1 MNEVRMKKRILSAVL
16 AFLMTVSLV
25 PVSAFASTA
34 TYADA
39 FTVCVTGG
47 DEDAKLDGASVDYTI
62 EVDGTEG
69 AKNTVTTTDGEV
81 VIQEMTDY
89 AQDIADGK
97 AVTLAYTVSAEGYD
111 TVSDRAAVTDVTGN
125 VDVKLTVKTPDT
137 VNVTVT
143 KTGNGLVRIN
153 DQETETSTVEKGGDV
168 KLELIP
174 AKGAYI
180 QELTVKGEPRTVK
193 KGETF
198 QETLTADEDI
208 TVSVTFVQ
216 EYTVTVTADKGGN
229 VLLDGE
235 AVTEKTYKEGTE
247 VELSVAADDDYQIES
262 IAIDGTQEDIADT
275 ASFTKKLTV
284 DKDTTIA
291 VKFIRVY
298 TVTVTYDSQ
307 HGTVETDPAAQ
318 GGEVEAVL
326 VKQGGTLTIK
336 ATPKENYRVSA
347 VEIDGKAESF
357 DDNRYVKD
365 TPFTRDIKNIT
376 APHTI
381 KITFAPTLQTIT
393 VISGKHGKVEDHL
406 GKVSYKVNYNRSV
419 DLTITPDDGYII
431 DTITV
436 DEADVKANVRRTAE
450 KSYKLP
456 LTKVPRDTEVAVTF
470 TKCPQIGTNDLT
482 ALEGITWN
490 SGDAIRRDGATFVF
504 ANNAAVRF
512 SAAADETGSETGIK
526 GIQLIF
532 ADGTTSGGYDAET
545 ASFTQP
551 ADIRETKTIQAIR
564 VFYGETEIRVAQ
576 LAEKKLEGLKIV
588 VDKKAP
594 KLGLALEAANTNGY
608 YNKSFTATVK
618 SIIDRD
624 DYSGIQSVEYWVV
637 KDRTETE
644 QGTETQR
651 EMLYT
656 YTEGGDILQ
665 KLKELSFTVDAGK
678 NNSDNVVIYVQVTDR
693 AGNVSKPEE
702 KAVKI
707 NSTPP
712 TIEIKFG
719 DEKPVNVVE
728 ENGTKRG
735 YYDAVRTATVTITDR
750 ASTQALDAVKFDI
763 KAKNAAGN
771 DVRNTVTISDWRNA
785 VDPET
790 KLPDPGK
797 VSCDVIFSGDANY
810 IWSGDANYIWSI
822 SYTNRAGL
830 SAKDGLSALADK
842 DQTKSVNATT
852 IGETPYCFTVDTK
865 DPTGTITANTY
876 VVGGKNPTSSPVWTA
891 LIGSENLT
899 FGVWANDKI
908 VITHNEGDETSPIKS
923 KEYFVQKFGTD
934 DTKKAPLTVK
944 ELEQMKWTD
953 VSETTEFTPNQQLV
967 VYLKITDMA
976 GHVTYLSTNGLVV
989 DNERPHEEF
998 TAPKIESGLTN
1009 NKIYN
1014 GDVPVVVSAND
1025 PAENGV
1031 YSGLKQVTYTV
1042 YNGTV
1047 YNEKDVTQQGVLYS
1061 WDGKAPPCQSK
1072 EKMGFTVDA
1081 EKNNS
1086 NDVHIL
1092 LTAEDNAGNVTSM
1105 EYSIKIDITKPIIDI
1120 EYDKNAADSGTFFRE
1135 SRRANVTVKERN
1147 FDDSLVNITLRA
1159 TNDGADIALP
1169 TVSGWTSSGDLH
1181 TATIEYTAEGDYTFD
1196 IDVTDKA
1203 GNPNEPVHYA
1213 DGTVAPTAF
1222 TIDKT
1227 RPTIS
1232 VTYDNNSALNGNYY
1246 NANRTATVVVT
1257 EHNFDASRVNITL
1270 RATDDGADIALP
1282 TVSGWTSSGDRHTA
1296 TIAYQRDG
1304 LYTFDID
1311 VTDKAGNTSADF
1323 TEQTFYVD
1331 TTAPTLE
1338 ITGVA
1343 DRSANNGDII
1353 PVVSYSDTNYDD
1365 AQVSITLTGAMR
1377 KGVALD
1383 GSYADQHNG
1392 KVFTFK
1398 NFAKEK
1404 EVDDIYTL
1412 AATLTDK
1419 AGNTTEKTI
1428 LFSVNRFGSTYAL
1441 SAATEQLNGSYVQTP
1456 QDVVVTETNPDALQN
1471 IRITLFKNNQ
1481 TIILQEGT
1489 DYRIEV
1495 RGGNG
1500 QWYEY
1505 IYTVLAKNF
1514 ADDGVYRLTFYSEDA
1529 AGNIAENTLDTKKQ
1543 EIGFG
1548 VDKTKPNMVVTNLES
1563 DTTYPLENLTVSLSA
1578 GDNLLLQ
1585 SVVVY
1590 LDDYSKAYK
1599 TWTAEEIAAIV
1610 ADQGEFT
1617 FDIPGDS
1624 TGAHQVKIV
1633 CTDAAGNEQTEEITN
1648 FYVTTNLFVRYYNN
1662 KPLFFGSIAAVVVI
1676 AGVVIALAAGKK
1688 KKNDKEK

>member
-16 AFLMTVSLV
+16 AFLMAVSLV

-34 TYADA
+34 THADA

-62 EVDGTEG
+62 EVDGTKG
-69 AKNTVTTTDGEV
+69 AKNTVTTTDGEA

-216 EYTVTVTADKGGN
+216 EYTVTVTADKGGK

-307 HGTVETDPAAQ
+307 LGTVETDPAAQ

-326 VKQGGTLTIK
+326 VKQGSTLTIK
-336 ATPKENYRVSA
+336 ATPKENYRVSE

-381 KITFAPTLQTIT
+381 KITFAPTRQTIT
-393 VISGKHGKVEDHL
+393 VISGKHGKVEYHPE
-406 GKVSYKVNYNRSV
+406 KVSYNDSV
-419 DLTITPDDGYII
+419 DFTITPDDGYII

-450 KSYKLP
+450 KSYQLP
-456 LTKVPRDTEVAVTF
+456 LTGVQRDTEVTVTF
-470 TKCPQIGTNDLT
+470 TECPQIGTKDLT
-482 ALEGITWN
+482 ALGGITWN
-490 SGDAIRRDGATFVF
+490 SGNAIRRDGATFVF
-504 ANNAAVRF
+504 AKDAKVRF
-512 SAAADETGSETGIK
+512 SAAAGETGSETGIK

-532 ADGTTSGGYDAET
+532 ADGTTSGGYDAKT

-551 ADIRETKTIQAIR
+551 AAIQETKTIQAIR

-576 LAEKKLEGLKIV
+576 LADPAEKPEGLKIV
-588 VDKKAP
+588 VDTTDP

-608 YNKSFTATVK
+608 YNKSFTVK
-618 SIIDRD
+618 VNGINDPD

-644 QGTETQR
+644 QGTVTQR

-665 KLKELSFTVDAGK
+665 ELKELSFTVDAGK

-693 AGNVSKPEE
+693 AGNVYTMPQ
-702 KAVKI
+702 AVKI
-707 NSTPP
+707 NSTSP
-712 TIEIKFG
+712 TIEIEFG
-719 DEKPVNVVE
+719 KEKPVKEKPVNVVK
-728 ENGTKRG
+728 ENGTERG
-735 YYDAVRTATVTITDR
+735 YYDAARTATVTITDR

-763 KAKNAAGN
+763 KDTVGN
-771 DVRNTVTISDWRNA
+771 DVRSKVKITDWSNA

-790 KLPDPGK
+790 NLVDPDK
-797 VSCDVIFSGDANY
+797 VSCDVTF
-810 IWSGDANYIWSI
+810 SGDANYIWSI
-822 SYTNRAGL
+822 SYTNKA
-830 SAKDGLSALADK
+830 GLSALADK

-865 DPTGTITANTY
+865 APTGTITANTY
-876 VVGGKNPTSSPVWTA
+876 VVGGKDPTSSPVWEA

-923 KEYFVQKFGTD
+923 TEYFVQKFGTD
-934 DTKKAPLTVK
+934 DTKKAPLTAK
-944 ELEQMKWTD
+944 ELAQQKWTD
-953 VSETTEFTPNQQLV
+953 IGKTTEFTPNQQLV

-998 TAPKIESGLTN
+998 TAPEIVRVSGLTN

-1014 GDVPVVVSAND
+1014 GDVSVKVSAND
-1025 PAENGV
+1025 PVENGV

-1042 YNGTV
+1042 YNMGTQ
-1047 YNEKDVTQQGVLYS
+1047 TQHDTLYR
-1061 WDGKAPPCQSK
+1061 WNGKEAPCKSK
-1072 EKMGFTVDA
+1072 EGMGFTVDA

-1086 NDVHIL
+1086 NDVRIL

-1105 EYSIKIDITKPIIDI
+1105 EYFIKIDVTKPIINI

-1169 TVSGWTSSGDLH
+1169 TVSKWTSSGDLH
-1181 TATIEYTAEGDYTFD
+1181 TATIEYTAEGDYTFA
-1196 IDVTDKA
+1196 IACTDQA

-1338 ITGVA
+1338 ITGIA
-1343 DRSANNGDII
+1343 DHSANSGDII

-1365 AQVSITLTGAMR
+1365 AQVNITLTGAMR

-1529 AGNIAENTLDTKKQ
+1529 AGNVAENTLDTKKQ

>member
-34 TYADA
+34 THADA
-39 FTVCVTGG
+39 FTICVTGG

-69 AKNTVTTTDGEV
+69 ARNTVTTTDGEA

-111 TVSDRAAVTDVTGN
+111 TVFDRVAVTDVTGN

-336 ATPKENYRVSA
+336 ATPNENYRVSE

-393 VISGKHGKVEDHL
+393 VISGEQGEVKVE
-406 GKVSYKVNYNRSV
+406 GPEKVNYNGSV
-419 DLTITPDDGYII
+419 DLTITPKDGYII

-436 DEADVKANVRRTAE
+436 DEADVKANVRRAAE
-450 KSYKLP
+450 KSYKL
-456 LTKVPRDTEVAVTF
+456 LLTEVQRDTKVTVTF
-470 TKCPQIGTNDLT
+470 TACPQINTSDLT
-482 ALEGITWN
+482 ALDGITWN
-490 SGDAIRRDGATFVF
+490 SDNAVRRDGATFVF
-504 ANNAAVRF
+504 ANNAAVQF

-551 ADIRETKTIQAIR
+551 AAIQETKTIQAIR

-576 LAEKKLEGLKIV
+576 LADKKLEGLKIV

-594 KLGLALEAANTNGY
+594 TPELALEAANTNGY

-618 SIIDRD
+618 SIIDPD

-644 QGTETQR
+644 QGTVTQR
-651 EMLYT
+651 ETLYT

-665 KLKELSFTVDAGK
+665 KLGDCTFTVDAGK

-693 AGNVSKPEE
+693 AGNASTPE
-702 KAVKI
+702 KAAVKI
-707 NSTPP
+707 NSTSP
-712 TIEIKFG
+712 TIEIEFG
-719 DEKPVNVVE
+719 KEKPVKEKPVNVVK
-728 ENGTKRG
+728 ENGTERG
-735 YYDAVRTATVTITDR
+735 YYKAARTATVTITDR
-750 ASTQALDAVKFDI
+750 ASTLDLDAVKFDI
-763 KAKNAAGN
+763 KAKNAAGE
-771 DVRNTVTISDWRNA
+771 DVSGTATISDWGKA
-785 VDPET
+785 D
-790 KLPDPGK
+790 KGK
-797 VSCDVIFSGDANY
+797 VSCDMTF
-810 IWSGDANYIWSI
+810 SGDANYIWSI
-822 SYTNRAGL
+822 SYTNKAGL
-830 SAKDGLSALADK
+830 SAIADK
-842 DQTKSVNATT
+842 DQKKSVNAVTY
-852 IGETPYCFTVDTK
+852 GETPYCFTVDK
-865 DPTGTITANTY
+865 NAPTGTITANTY
-876 VVGGKNPTSSPVWTA
+876 VVGGKDPTSSPVWTA

-923 KEYFVQKFGTD
+923 TEYFVQKFQTD
-934 DTKKAPLTVK
+934 GEGKKALTVK
-944 ELEQMKWTD
+944 ELAQQKWTAIGK
-953 VSETTEFTPNQQLV
+953 TTEFTPNQQLV

-976 GHVTYLSTNGLVV
+976 GNVTYLSTNGLVV
-989 DNERPHEEF
+989 DNKNPHEEF
-998 TAPKIESGLTN
+998 TAPEIVKESGLTN

-1025 PAENGV
+1025 PVENGV

-1047 YNEKDVTQQGVLYS
+1047 YNEEDVTQRGVLYS
-1061 WDGKAPPCQSK
+1061 WDGKVPPCQSK
-1072 EKMGFTVDA
+1072 EKMRFTVDA
-1081 EKNNS
+1081 KKNNS

-1105 EYSIKIDITKPIIDI
+1105 EYSIKIDITKPIINI

-1428 LFSVNRFGSTYAL
+1428 LFSINRFGSTYAL

-1599 TWTAEEIAAIV
+1599 AWTAEEIAAIV

>member
-34 TYADA
+34 THADA
-39 FTVCVTGG
+39 FTICVTGG

-111 TVSDRAAVTDVTGN
+111 TVSDRVAVTDVTGN

-307 HGTVETDPAAQ
+307 LGTVETNPAAQ

-336 ATPKENYRVSA
+336 ATPDENYRVSE
-347 VEIDGKAESF
+347 VEIDGKTESF

-393 VISGKHGKVEDHL
+393 VISGENGKVEYHPE
-406 GKVSYKVNYNRSV
+406 KVSYNDSV
-419 DLTITPDDGYII
+419 DFTITPEDGYII

-436 DEADVKANVRRTAE
+436 DGADVKANVKRATE
-450 KSYKLP
+450 KSYQL
-456 LTKVPRDTEVAVTF
+456 LLTEVQRDTKVTVTF
-470 TKCPQIGTNDLT
+470 TACPQIGTNDLT
-482 ALEGITWN
+482 ALGGITWN
-490 SGDAIRRDGATFVF
+490 SGNAIRRDGATFVF

-551 ADIRETKTIQAIR
+551 ADIQETKTIQAIR

-576 LAEKKLEGLKIV
+576 LADKKLEGLKIV
-588 VDKKAP
+588 VDTTDPA
-594 KLGLALEAANTNGY
+594 LELALEAANTNGY
-608 YNKSFTATVK
+608 YNKSFTATVNG
-618 SIIDRD
+618 IIDPD

-637 KDRTETE
+637 KDRTETK

-656 YTEGGDILQ
+656 YTKGGDILQ
-665 KLKELSFTVDAGK
+665 KLDGLSFTVDAGK

-693 AGNVSKPEE
+693 AGNVYTTE

-735 YYDAVRTATVTITDR
+735 YYDTVRTATVTITDR

-771 DVRNTVTISDWRNA
+771 DVSNTVTIGDWRNP

-790 KLPDPGK
+790 NLPDPDK
-797 VSCDVIFSGDANY
+797 VSCDVIFSGDADY

-822 SYTNRAGL
+822 SYTNRA
-830 SAKDGLSALADK
+830 GLSALADK

-865 DPTGTITANTY
+865 APTGTITANTY
-876 VVGGKNPTSSPVWTA
+876 VVGGKDPTSSPVWEA
-891 LIGSENLT
+891 LIDSKNLT

-934 DTKKAPLTVK
+934 DTKKAPLTAK
-944 ELEQMKWTD
+944 ELDELAQQKWTD
-953 VSETTEFTPNQQLV
+953 IGETTEFTPNQQLV

-998 TAPKIESGLTN
+998 TAPELVVESGLTN

-1014 GDVPVVVSAND
+1014 GDVPVEVSAND
-1025 PAENGV
+1025 PAENDV

-1061 WDGKAPPCQSK
+1061 WDGKEPPCQFK

-1081 EKNNS
+1081 KKNNS

-1105 EYSIKIDITKPIIDI
+1105 EYSIKIDITKPIINI
-1120 EYDKNAADSGTFFRE
+1120 EYDKNAADSGIFFRE

-1428 LFSVNRFGSTYAL
+1428 LFSANRFGSTYAL

-1610 ADQGEFT
+1610 ADRGEFT

>member
-62 EVDGTEG
+62 EVDGTKG
-69 AKNTVTTTDGEV
+69 AKNTVTTTDGEA
-81 VIQEMTDY
+81 VIQEMADY

-208 TVSVTFVQ
+208 TVSVTFAQ
-216 EYTVTVTADKGGN
+216 EYTVTVTADKGGK

-307 HGTVETDPAAQ
+307 LGTVETDPAAQ

-326 VKQGGTLTIK
+326 VKQGSTLTIK
-336 ATPKENYRVSA
+336 ATPKENYRVSE
-347 VEIDGKAESF
+347 VEIDGKAERF

-393 VISGKHGKVEDHL
+393 VISGKQGKVEYHPE
-406 GKVSYKVNYNRSV
+406 KVSYNDSV
-419 DLTITPDDGYII
+419 DFTITPEDGYII

-436 DEADVKANVRRTAE
+436 DEADVKANVKRATE
-450 KSYKLP
+450 KSYKLS
-456 LTKVPRDTEVAVTF
+456 LTKVQRDTEVAVTF
-470 TKCPQIGTNDLT
+470 TECPQINTKNLT

-490 SGDAIRRDGATFVF
+490 SDNAIRRDGATFVF
-504 ANNAAVRF
+504 ANDAKVQF

-532 ADGTTSGGYDAET
+532 ADGTTSGGYDAKT

-576 LAEKKLEGLKIV
+576 LADKKLEGLKIV
-588 VDKKAP
+588 VDKTDPTLK
-594 KLGLALEAANTNGY
+594 LALEAANTNGY
-608 YNKSFTATVK
+608 YNKSFTATVQ
-618 SIIDRD
+618 SIIDPD

-665 KLKELSFTVDAGK
+665 ELGDCTFTVDAGK

-707 NSTPP
+707 NSTSP

-719 DEKPVNVVE
+719 EEPVNVVK
-728 ENGTKRG
+728 ENGTERG
-735 YYDAVRTATVTITDR
+735 YYKAARKATVTITDR
-750 ASTQALDAVKFDI
+750 ASTLDLDAVKFDI
-763 KAKNAAGN
+763 KDTAGK
-771 DVRNTVTISDWRNA
+771 DVSDTATISVWGKA
-785 VDPET
+785 V
-790 KLPDPGK
+790 PGK
-797 VSCDVIFSGDANY
+797 VSCNVTF
-810 IWSGDANYIWSI
+810 SGDANYIWSI

-830 SAKDGLSALADK
+830 SALADK
-842 DQTKSVNATT
+842 DQTKSVNAETY
-852 IGETPYCFTVDTK
+852 GKTPYCFTVDK
-865 DPTGTITANTY
+865 KAPTGTITANTY
-876 VVGGKNPTSSPVWTA
+876 VVGVKDPTSSPAWEA
-891 LIGSENLT
+891 LIDSENLT

-908 VITHNEGDETSPIKS
+908 VITPSGWDETSPIKS

-934 DTKKAPLTVK
+934 DTKKAPLTAK
-944 ELEQMKWTD
+944 ELAQQKWTD
-953 VSETTEFTPNQQLV
+953 IGETTEFTPNQQLV

-976 GHVTYLSTNGLVV
+976 GNVTYLSTNGLVV

-998 TAPKIESGLTN
+998 TAPEIVRVSGLTN

-1014 GDVPVVVSAND
+1014 GDVSVEVSAND
-1025 PAENGV
+1025 PVVNGV

-1042 YNGTV
+1042 YNMGTQ
-1047 YNEKDVTQQGVLYS
+1047 TQHNTLYS
-1061 WDGKAPPCQSK
+1061 WNGKEAPCKSK
-1072 EKMGFTVDA
+1072 EGMGFTVDA

-1086 NDVHIL
+1086 NDVRIL

-1135 SRRANVTVKERN
+1135 SRRATVTVKERN

-1169 TVSGWTSSGDLH
+1169 TVSKWTSSGDLH
-1181 TATIEYTAEGDYTFD
+1181 TATIEYTAEGDYTFA
-1196 IDVTDKA
+1196 IACTDQA

-1563 DTTYPLENLTVSLSA
+1563 GTTYPLENLTVSLSA

-1599 TWTAEEIAAIV
+1599 TWTAEEVAAIV
-1610 ADQGEFT
+1610 ANQGEFT

>member
-16 AFLMTVSLV
+16 AFLMAVSLV

-34 TYADA
+34 THADA

-62 EVDGTEG
+62 EVDGTKG
-69 AKNTVTTTDGEV
+69 AKNTVTTTDGEA
-81 VIQEMTDY
+81 VIQEMADY

-208 TVSVTFVQ
+208 TVSVTFAQ
-216 EYTVTVTADKGGN
+216 EYAVAVTADKGGK

-262 IAIDGTQEDIADT
+262 IAIDGTQEDITDT

-326 VKQGGTLTIK
+326 VKQGSTLTIK
-336 ATPKENYRVSA
+336 ATPKENYRVSE

-381 KITFAPTLQTIT
+381 KITFAYTQQTIT
-393 VISGKHGKVEDHL
+393 VISGKHGMVKDP
-406 GKVSYKVNYNRSV
+406 GKVSYNDSV
-419 DLTITPDDGYII
+419 DLIITPDDGYII

-436 DEADVKANVRRTAE
+436 DEADVKANVKRATE
-450 KSYKLP
+450 KSYKLS
-456 LTKVPRDTEVAVTF
+456 LTEVQRDTKVTVTF
-470 TKCPQIGTNDLT
+470 TECPQIGTTDLT
-482 ALEGITWN
+482 ALKGITWN
-490 SGDAIRRDGATFVF
+490 SGNAIRRDGATFVF
-504 ANNAAVRF
+504 ANDAKVQF

-532 ADGTTSGGYDAET
+532 ADGTTSGGYDAKT

-551 ADIRETKTIQAIR
+551 AAIRETKTIQAIR

-576 LAEKKLEGLKIV
+576 LADPEEKLEGLKIV

-594 KLGLALEAANTNGY
+594 TPELALEAANTNGY

-618 SIIDRD
+618 SIIDPD
-624 DYSGIQSVEYWVV
+624 DYSGIRSVEYWVV

-644 QGTETQR
+644 QGTVTQR

-665 KLKELSFTVDAGK
+665 ELGDCTFTVDAGK

-693 AGNVSKPEE
+693 AGNVYTMPQ
-702 KAVKI
+702 AVKV

-719 DEKPVNVVE
+719 KEGEEGEKKPVNVVK
-728 ENGTKRG
+728 ENGTERG
-735 YYDAVRTATVTITDR
+735 YYDDARTATVTITDR
-750 ASTQALDAVKFDI
+750 ASTRDLDAVKFDI
-763 KAKNAAGN
+763 KAKDAAGN
-771 DVRNTVTISDWRNA
+771 DVSNTVTISDW
-785 VDPET
+785 VKGDTGEP
-790 KLPDPGK
+790 
-797 VSCDVIFSGDANY
+797 SCDVTF
-810 IWSGDANYIWSI
+810 SGDANYIWSI

-830 SAKDGLSALADK
+830 SAKAGLSALADK
-842 DQTKSVNATT
+842 DQTKSVNAVTY
-852 IGETPYCFTVDTK
+852 GETPYCFTVDK
-865 DPTGTITANTY
+865 NAPTGTITANTY
-876 VVGGKNPTSSPVWTA
+876 VVGVKDPTSSPVWEA
-891 LIGSENLT
+891 LIDSKNLT

-923 KEYFVQKFGTD
+923 KEYFVQKFRTDETD
-934 DTKKAPLTVK
+934 DTKKAPLTAK
-944 ELEQMKWTD
+944 ELAQQKWTD
-953 VSETTEFTPNQQLV
+953 IGKTTEFTPNQQLV

-998 TAPKIESGLTN
+998 TAPEIVRVSGLTN

-1014 GDVPVVVSAND
+1014 GDVSVEVSAND
-1025 PAENGV
+1025 PVVNGV

-1042 YNGTV
+1042 YNG
-1047 YNEKDVTQQGVLYS
+1047 EDVTQHNKLYS
-1061 WDGKAPPCQSK
+1061 WNGKEAPCQSK

-1081 EKNNS
+1081 KKNNS
-1086 NDVHIL
+1086 NDVRIL

-1105 EYSIKIDITKPIIDI
+1105 EYSIKIDITKPIINI
-1120 EYDKNAADSGTFFRE
+1120 KYDNNAADSGTFFRE
-1135 SRRANVTVKERN
+1135 SRRAIVTVTERN
-1147 FDDSLVNITLRA
+1147 LDTAAVQVSIKNT
-1159 TNDGADIALP
+1159 DGTIP
-1169 TVSGWTSSGDLH
+1169 TISKWSKTDGNGNMDNTQWE
-1181 TATIEYTAEGDYTFD
+1181 ATIEYTAEGDYTFA
-1196 IDVTDKA
+1196 IACTDQA

-1257 EHNFDASRVNITL
+1257 EHNFDASRVNINL

-1296 TIAYQRDG
+1296 TIAYRRDG

-1338 ITGVA
+1338 ITGIA
-1343 DRSANNGDII
+1343 DHSANSGDII

-1365 AQVSITLTGAMR
+1365 AQVNITLTGAMR

-1428 LFSVNRFGSTYAL
+1428 LFSANRFGSTYAL

-1599 TWTAEEIAAIV
+1599 TWTAEEVAAIV
-1610 ADQGEFT
+1610 ANQGEFT

>member
-16 AFLMTVSLV
+16 AFLMAVSLV

-34 TYADA
+34 THADA
-39 FTVCVTGG
+39 FTICVTGG

-62 EVDGTEG
+62 EVDGTGG
-69 AKNTVTTTDGEV
+69 AKNTVTTTDGEA

-208 TVSVTFVQ
+208 TVSVTFAQ
-216 EYTVTVTADKGGN
+216 EYTVTVTADKGGK

-235 AVTEKTYKEGTE
+235 AVTEKTCKEGTE

-307 HGTVETDPAAQ
+307 LGTVETDPAAQ

-326 VKQGGTLTIK
+326 VKQGSTLTIK
-336 ATPKENYRVSA
+336 ATPNENFRVSE

-393 VISGKHGKVEDHL
+393 VISGEHGKVKDP
-406 GKVSYKVNYNRSV
+406 GKVSYNDSV

-450 KSYKLP
+450 KSYQLH
-456 LTKVPRDTEVAVTF
+456 LTEVQRDTKVTVTF
-470 TKCPQIGTNDLT
+470 TECPQIGTKDLT

-504 ANNAAVRF
+504 AKNAAVQF

-551 ADIRETKTIQAIR
+551 AAIQETKTIQAIR

-588 VDKKAP
+588 VDTAAP
-594 KLGLALEAANTNGY
+594 KLGLALEAAHANDY
-608 YNKSFTATVK
+608 YNKDFTVK
-618 SIIDRD
+618 VNGINDPD
-624 DYSGIQSVEYWVV
+624 DYSGIQSVEYWVI

-651 EMLYT
+651 ETLYT

-665 KLKELSFTVDAGK
+665 ELKELSFTVDAGK

-693 AGNVSKPEE
+693 AGNTSTPE
-702 KAVKI
+702 KAAVKI
-707 NSTPP
+707 NSTSP
-712 TIEIKFG
+712 TIKIEFG
-719 DEKPVNVVE
+719 KKEMPVNVVK
-728 ENGTKRG
+728 ENGTERG
-735 YYDAVRTATVTITDR
+735 YYDAARKATVTITDR
-750 ASTQALDAVKFDI
+750 ASTLDLDAVKFDI

-771 DVRNTVTISDWRNA
+771 DVSDTVTISDW
-785 VDPET
+785 VKGDTGEP
-790 KLPDPGK
+790 
-797 VSCDVIFSGDANY
+797 SCDVTF
-810 IWSGDANYIWSI
+810 SGDANYIWSI
-822 SYTNRAGL
+822 SYTNKA
-830 SAKDGLSALADK
+830 GLSALADK

-865 DPTGTITANTY
+865 APTGTITANTY
-876 VVGGKNPTSSPVWTA
+876 VVGGKDPTSSPVWKA

-934 DTKKAPLTVK
+934 DKKKAPLTVD
-944 ELEQMKWTD
+944 ELDELAQQKWTD
-953 VSETTEFTPNQQLV
+953 ISKISDFKPNQQFV

-976 GHVTYLSTNGLVV
+976 GHVTYISTNGLVV

-998 TAPKIESGLTN
+998 TAPEIVRVSGLTN

-1014 GDVPVVVSAND
+1014 GNVSVEVSAND
-1025 PAENGV
+1025 PVKNGV

-1042 YNGTV
+1042 YNMGTQ
-1047 YNEKDVTQQGVLYS
+1047 TQQGVLYS
-1061 WDGKAPPCQSK
+1061 WNGKEAPCKSK
-1072 EKMGFTVDA
+1072 EGMGFTVDA

-1086 NDVHIL
+1086 NDVRIL

-1135 SRRANVTVKERN
+1135 SRRATVTVTERN
-1147 FDDSLVNITLRA
+1147 LDPAAVQVSIKNT
-1159 TNDGADIALP
+1159 DGTVP
-1169 TVSGWTSSGDLH
+1169 TISKWSKTDGNGNMDNTQWE
-1181 TATIEYTAEGDYTFD
+1181 ATIEYTAEGDYTFA
-1196 IDVTDKA
+1196 IACTDQA

-1365 AQVSITLTGAMR
+1365 AQVNITLTGAMR

-1428 LFSVNRFGSTYAL
+1428 LFSANRFGSTYAL

>member
-1 MNEVRMKKRILSAVL
+1 MNEVRMKKRILPAVL
-16 AFLMTVSLV
+16 AFLMAVSLV
-25 PVSAFASTA
+25 PVSAFASTT

-62 EVDGTEG
+62 EVDGTGG
-69 AKNTVTTTDGEV
+69 AKNTVTTTDGEA
-81 VIQEMTDY
+81 VIQEMADY

-111 TVSDRAAVTDVTGN
+111 TVSDRVAVTDVTGN

-174 AKGAYI
+174 AKGTYI

-208 TVSVTFVQ
+208 TVSVTFAQ
-216 EYTVTVTADKGGN
+216 EYAVTVTADKGGK

-307 HGTVETDPAAQ
+307 LGTVETDPAAQ

-326 VKQGGTLTIK
+326 VKQGSTLTIK
-336 ATPKENYRVSA
+336 ATPKENYRVSE
-347 VEIDGKAESF
+347 VEIDGKAERF
-357 DDNRYVKD
+357 DDNRYVNG

-393 VISGKHGKVEDHL
+393 VISGEHGTVEYHPE
-406 GKVSYKVNYNRSV
+406 KVSYNDSV
-419 DLTITPDDGYII
+419 DFTITPEDGYII

-450 KSYKLP
+450 KSYQLH
-456 LTKVPRDTEVAVTF
+456 LTEVQRDTKVTVTF
-470 TKCPQIGTNDLT
+470 TECPQIGTKDLT
-482 ALEGITWN
+482 ALGGITWN
-490 SGDAIRRDGATFVF
+490 SGNAIRRDGATFVF
-504 ANNAAVRF
+504 ANDAKVQF

-532 ADGTTSGGYDAET
+532 ADGTTSGGYDAKT

-551 ADIRETKTIQAIR
+551 ADIQETKTIQAIR

-576 LAEKKLEGLKIV
+576 LADPAEKLEGLKIV
-588 VDKKAP
+588 VDKKDP
-594 KLGLALEAANTNGY
+594 TLGLALEEAHANDY
-608 YNKSFTATVK
+608 YNKDFTVK
-618 SIIDRD
+618 VNGINDPD

-651 EMLYT
+651 EMLYA

-665 KLKELSFTVDAGK
+665 ELKELSFTVDAGK

-693 AGNVSKPEE
+693 AGNVYTMPQ
-702 KAVKI
+702 AVKV

-719 DEKPVNVVE
+719 KEGEEGEKKPVNVVK
-728 ENGTKRG
+728 ENGTERG
-735 YYDAVRTATVTITDR
+735 YYDDARTATVTITDR
-750 ASTQALDAVKFDI
+750 ASTRDLDAVKLDI
-763 KAKNAAGN
+763 KDTAGK
-771 DVRNTVTISDWRNA
+771 DVRSKVQITDWSNA

-790 KLPDPGK
+790 NLVDPDK
-797 VSCDVIFSGDANY
+797 VSCKVTFSE
-810 IWSGDANYIWSI
+810 DANYIWSI

-830 SAKDGLSALADK
+830 SALADK
-842 DQTKSVNATT
+842 DQKKSVNAVTY
-852 IGETPYCFTVDTK
+852 GETPYCFTVDTNA
-865 DPTGTITANTY
+865 PTGTITANTY
-876 VVGGKNPTSSPVWTA
+876 VVGVKDPTSSPVWEA
-891 LIGSENLT
+891 LIDSKNLT

-923 KEYFVQKFGTD
+923 KEYFVQKFQTD
-934 DTKKAPLTVK
+934 SEGKKAPLTAK
-944 ELEQMKWTD
+944 ELAQQKWTD
-953 VSETTEFTPNQQLV
+953 IGETTEFTPNQQLV

-976 GHVTYLSTNGLVV
+976 GNVTYLSTNGLVV

-998 TAPKIESGLTN
+998 TAPEIVRVSGLTN

-1014 GDVPVVVSAND
+1014 GDVSVVVSAND
-1025 PAENGV
+1025 PVENGV

-1061 WDGKAPPCQSK
+1061 WDGKAPCCQSK
-1072 EKMGFTVDA
+1072 EGMGFTVDA
-1081 EKNNS
+1081 KKNNS

-1105 EYSIKIDITKPIIDI
+1105 EYSIKIDITKPIINI

-1135 SRRANVTVKERN
+1135 SRRATITVKERN

-1169 TVSGWTSSGDLH
+1169 TVSGWTSSGD
-1181 TATIEYTAEGDYTFD
+1181 
-1196 IDVTDKA
+1196 
-1203 GNPNEPVHYA
+1203 
-1213 DGTVAPTAF
+1213 
-1222 TIDKT
+1222 
-1227 RPTIS
+1227 
-1232 VTYDNNSALNGNYY
+1232 
-1246 NANRTATVVVT
+1246 
-1257 EHNFDASRVNITL
+1257 
-1270 RATDDGADIALP
+1270 
-1282 TVSGWTSSGDRHTA
+1282 RHTA
-1296 TIAYQRDG
+1296 TIAYRRDG

-1365 AQVSITLTGAMR
+1365 AQVNITLTGAMR

-1428 LFSVNRFGSTYAL
+1428 LFSANRFGSTYAL
-1441 SAATEQLNGSYVQTP
+1441 SAATDQLNGSYVQTP

-1599 TWTAEEIAAIV
+1599 TWTAEEVAAIV

>member
-1 MNEVRMKKRILSAVL
+1 M
-16 AFLMTVSLV
+16 
-25 PVSAFASTA
+25 
-34 TYADA
+34 
-39 FTVCVTGG
+39 
-47 DEDAKLDGASVDYTI
+47 
-62 EVDGTEG
+62 
-69 AKNTVTTTDGEV
+69 
-81 VIQEMTDY
+81 
-89 AQDIADGK
+89 
-97 AVTLAYTVSAEGYD
+97 
-111 TVSDRAAVTDVTGN
+111 
-125 VDVKLTVKTPDT
+125 
-137 VNVTVT
+137 
-143 KTGNGLVRIN
+143 
-153 DQETETSTVEKGGDV
+153 
-168 KLELIP
+168 
-174 AKGAYI
+174 
-180 QELTVKGEPRTVK
+180 
-193 KGETF
+193 
-198 QETLTADEDI
+198 
-208 TVSVTFVQ
+208 
-216 EYTVTVTADKGGN
+216 
-229 VLLDGE
+229 
-235 AVTEKTYKEGTE
+235 
-247 VELSVAADDDYQIES
+247 
-262 IAIDGTQEDIADT
+262 
-275 ASFTKKLTV
+275 
-284 DKDTTIA
+284 
-291 VKFIRVY
+291 
-298 TVTVTYDSQ
+298 
-307 HGTVETDPAAQ
+307 
-318 GGEVEAVL
+318 
-326 VKQGGTLTIK
+326 
-336 ATPKENYRVSA
+336 
-347 VEIDGKAESF
+347 
-357 DDNRYVKD
+357 
-365 TPFTRDIKNIT
+365 
-376 APHTI
+376 
-381 KITFAPTLQTIT
+381 
-393 VISGKHGKVEDHL
+393 
-406 GKVSYKVNYNRSV
+406 
-419 DLTITPDDGYII
+419 
-431 DTITV
+431 
-436 DEADVKANVRRTAE
+436 
-450 KSYKLP
+450 
-456 LTKVPRDTEVAVTF
+456 
-470 TKCPQIGTNDLT
+470 
-482 ALEGITWN
+482 
-490 SGDAIRRDGATFVF
+490 
-504 ANNAAVRF
+504 
-512 SAAADETGSETGIK
+512 
-526 GIQLIF
+526 
-532 ADGTTSGGYDAET
+532 
-545 ASFTQP
+545 
-551 ADIRETKTIQAIR
+551 
-564 VFYGETEIRVAQ
+564 FYGETEIRVAQ
-576 LAEKKLEGLKIV
+576 LADEKLEGLKIV
-588 VDKKAP
+588 VDTTAP
-594 KLGLALEAANTNGY
+594 KLKLALEAANTNGY
-608 YNKSFTATVK
+608 YHKSFTATVK
-618 SIIDRD
+618 SIIDQD

-644 QGTETQR
+644 QGTVTQR

-665 KLKELSFTVDAGK
+665 ELGDCTFTVDAGK

-693 AGNVSKPEE
+693 AGNVSKPE
-702 KAVKI
+702 KAAVKI
-707 NSTPP
+707 NSTSP

-719 DEKPVNVVE
+719 KEGEEGEEKPVNVVE
-728 ENGTKRG
+728 ENGTERG
-735 YYDAVRTATVTITDR
+735 YYKAARTATVTITDR
-750 ASTQALDAVKFDI
+750 ASTRDLDAVKLDI
-763 KAKNAAGN
+763 KDTAGK
-771 DVRNTVTISDWRNA
+771 DVRSKVQITDWSNA

-790 KLPDPGK
+790 NLVDPDK
-797 VSCDVIFSGDANY
+797 VSCKVTFSE
-810 IWSGDANYIWSI
+810 DANYIWSI

-830 SAKDGLSALADK
+830 SALADK
-842 DQTKSVNATT
+842 DQKKSVNAVTY
-852 IGETPYCFTVDTK
+852 GETPYCFTVDTNA
-865 DPTGTITANTY
+865 PTGTITANTY
-876 VVGGKNPTSSPVWTA
+876 VVGVKDPTSSPVWEA
-891 LIGSENLT
+891 LIDSKNLT

-923 KEYFVQKFGTD
+923 KEYFVQKFQTD
-934 DTKKAPLTVK
+934 SEGKKAPLTAK
-944 ELEQMKWTD
+944 ELAQQKWTD
-953 VSETTEFTPNQQLV
+953 IGETTEFTPNQQLV

-976 GHVTYLSTNGLVV
+976 GNVTYLSTNGLVV

-998 TAPKIESGLTN
+998 TAPEIVRVSGLTN

-1014 GDVPVVVSAND
+1014 GDVSVVVSAND
-1025 PAENGV
+1025 PVENGV

-1061 WDGKAPPCQSK
+1061 WDGKAPCCQSK
-1072 EKMGFTVDA
+1072 EGMGFTVDA
-1081 EKNNS
+1081 KKNNS

-1105 EYSIKIDITKPIIDI
+1105 EYSIKIDITKPIINI

-1135 SRRANVTVKERN
+1135 SRRATITVKERN

-1169 TVSGWTSSGDLH
+1169 TVSGWTSSGD
-1181 TATIEYTAEGDYTFD
+1181 
-1196 IDVTDKA
+1196 
-1203 GNPNEPVHYA
+1203 
-1213 DGTVAPTAF
+1213 
-1222 TIDKT
+1222 
-1227 RPTIS
+1227 
-1232 VTYDNNSALNGNYY
+1232 
-1246 NANRTATVVVT
+1246 
-1257 EHNFDASRVNITL
+1257 
-1270 RATDDGADIALP
+1270 
-1282 TVSGWTSSGDRHTA
+1282 RHTA
-1296 TIAYQRDG
+1296 TIAYRRDG

-1365 AQVSITLTGAMR
+1365 AQVNITLTGAMR

-1428 LFSVNRFGSTYAL
+1428 LFSANRFGSTYAL

-1489 DYRIEV
+1489 DYRIEA

-1599 TWTAEEIAAIV
+1599 TWTAEEVAAIV
-1610 ADQGEFT
+1610 ANQGEFT

>member
-16 AFLMTVSLV
+16 AFLMAVSLV

-34 TYADA
+34 THVDA

-62 EVDGTEG
+62 EVDGTKG
-69 AKNTVTTTDGEV
+69 AKNTVTTTDGEA
-81 VIQEMTDY
+81 VIQEMADY

-143 KTGNGLVRIN
+143 KTGNGSVRIN

-216 EYTVTVTADKGGN
+216 EYTVTVTADKGGE

-307 HGTVETDPAAQ
+307 LGTVETDPAAQ

-326 VKQGGTLTIK
+326 VKQGSTLTIK
-336 ATPKENYRVSA
+336 ATPKENYRVSE

-393 VISGKHGKVEDHL
+393 VISGKHGTVKVEGP
-406 GKVSYKVNYNRSV
+406 GKVSYNDSV

-436 DEADVKANVRRTAE
+436 DEADVKANVKRATE
-450 KSYKLP
+450 KSDKLS
-456 LTKVPRDTEVAVTF
+456 LTKVQRDTEVTVTF
-470 TKCPQIGTNDLT
+470 TECPQIGTTGLT
-482 ALEGITWN
+482 ALDGITWN
-490 SGDAIRRDGATFVF
+490 SSDAIRRDGATFVF
-504 ANNAAVRF
+504 AKNAAVQF
-512 SAAADETGSETGIK
+512 SAAADETGIETGIK

-551 ADIRETKTIQAIR
+551 AAIRETKTIQAIR

-576 LAEKKLEGLKIV
+576 LANPEEKLDGLKIV
-588 VDKKAP
+588 VDTTDP
-594 KLGLALEAANTNGY
+594 KLELALEAANTNGY
-608 YNKSFTATVK
+608 YNKSFTVK
-618 SIIDRD
+618 VNGINDPD

-644 QGTETQR
+644 QGTVTQR

-665 KLKELSFTVDAGK
+665 ELGDCTFTVDAGK

-693 AGNVSKPEE
+693 AGNVYTMPQ
-702 KAVKI
+702 AVKI
-707 NSTPP
+707 NSTSP

-719 DEKPVNVVE
+719 EEPINVVK
-728 ENGTKRG
+728 ENGTERG
-735 YYDAVRTATVTITDR
+735 YYKAARTATVTITDR
-750 ASTQALDAVKFDI
+750 ASTLDLDAVKFDI
-763 KAKNAAGN
+763 KDTAGK
-771 DVRNTVTISDWRNA
+771 DMSDTATISVWGKAN
-785 VDPET
+785 
-790 KLPDPGK
+790 PGK
-797 VSCDVIFSGDANY
+797 VSCNVTF
-810 IWSGDANYIWSI
+810 SGDANYIWSI
-822 SYTNRAGL
+822 SYTNRA
-830 SAKDGLSALADK
+830 GLSALADK

-865 DPTGTITANTY
+865 APTGTITANTY
-876 VVGGKNPTSSPVWTA
+876 VVGGKDPTSSPAWEA
-891 LIGSENLT
+891 LINSENLT

-923 KEYFVQKFGTD
+923 TEYFVQKFGTD
-934 DTKKAPLTVK
+934 DTKKAPLTAK
-944 ELEQMKWTD
+944 ELAQQKWTD
-953 VSETTEFTPNQQLV
+953 IGKTTEFTPNQQLV

-976 GHVTYLSTNGLVV
+976 GNVTYLSTNGLVV

-998 TAPKIESGLTN
+998 TAPEIVRVSGLTN

-1014 GDVPVVVSAND
+1014 GDVSVVVSAND
-1025 PAENGV
+1025 PVENGV

-1061 WDGKAPPCQSK
+1061 WDGKEAPCQFK
-1072 EKMGFTVDA
+1072 KDMGFTVDA
-1081 EKNNS
+1081 KKNNS

-1105 EYSIKIDITKPIIDI
+1105 EYSIKIDITKPIINI
-1120 EYDKNAADSGTFFRE
+1120 EYDNNAADSGTFFRE
-1135 SRRANVTVKERN
+1135 SRRATITVKERN
-1147 FDDSLVNITLRA
+1147 LDPAAVQVSIKNT
-1159 TNDGADIALP
+1159 DGTVP
-1169 TVSGWTSSGDLH
+1169 TISKWSKTDGNGNMDNTQWE
-1181 TATIEYTAEGDYTFD
+1181 ATIEYTAEGDYTFA
-1196 IDVTDKA
+1196 IACTDQA

-1296 TIAYQRDG
+1296 TIAYRRDG

-1365 AQVSITLTGAMR
+1365 AQVNITLTGTMR

-1428 LFSVNRFGSTYAL
+1428 LFSANRFGSTYAL

>member
-69 AKNTVTTTDGEV
+69 ARNTVTTTDGEV

-216 EYTVTVTADKGGN
+216 EYTVTVTADKGGK

-336 ATPKENYRVSA
+336 ATPNENYRVSE

-393 VISGKHGKVEDHL
+393 VISGEQGEVKVE
-406 GKVSYKVNYNRSV
+406 GPEKVNYNGSV
-419 DLTITPDDGYII
+419 DLTITPKDGYII

-436 DEADVKANVRRTAE
+436 DEADVKANVRRAAE
-450 KSYKLP
+450 KSYKL
-456 LTKVPRDTEVAVTF
+456 LLTEVQRDTKVTVTF
-470 TKCPQIGTNDLT
+470 TACPQINTSDLT
-482 ALEGITWN
+482 ALDGITWN
-490 SGDAIRRDGATFVF
+490 SDNAIRRDGATFVF
-504 ANNAAVRF
+504 ANNAAVQF

-532 ADGTTSGGYDAET
+532 ADGTTSGGYDAKT

-551 ADIRETKTIQAIR
+551 AAIQETKTIQAIR

-576 LAEKKLEGLKIV
+576 LADKKLEGLKIV

-608 YNKSFTATVK
+608 YNKNFTATVNG
-618 SIIDRD
+618 INDPD

-656 YTEGGDILQ
+656 YTKGGDILQ
-665 KLKELSFTVDAGK
+665 ELKELSFTVDAGK

-707 NSTPP
+707 NSTSP
-712 TIEIKFG
+712 TIEIEFG
-719 DEKPVNVVE
+719 KGKPVKEKPVNVVE
-728 ENGTKRG
+728 ENGTERG
-735 YYDAVRTATVTITDR
+735 YYKAARTATVTITDR
-750 ASTQALDAVKFDI
+750 ASTLDLDAVTFDI
-763 KAKNAAGN
+763 KDTVGN
-771 DVRNTVTISDWRNA
+771 DVRSKVKITDWSNA

-790 KLPDPGK
+790 KLPDPDK
-797 VSCDVIFSGDANY
+797 AFCEVTFSE
-810 IWSGDANYIWSI
+810 DANYIWSI
-822 SYTNRAGL
+822 SYTNKA
-830 SAKDGLSALADK
+830 GLSALADK
-842 DQTKSVNATT
+842 DQKKSVNATT

-865 DPTGTITANTY
+865 APTGTITANTY
-876 VVGGKNPTSSPVWTA
+876 VVGGKDPTSSPVWTA

-908 VITHNEGDETSPIKS
+908 VITHNEWDETSPIKS
-923 KEYFVQKFGTD
+923 KEYFVQKFQTD
-934 DTKKAPLTVK
+934 SEGKKALTVK
-944 ELEQMKWTD
+944 ELAQQKWTD
-953 VSETTEFTPNQQLV
+953 IGKTTEFTPNQQLV

-998 TAPKIESGLTN
+998 TAPEIVKESGLTN

-1025 PAENGV
+1025 PVENGV

-1047 YNEKDVTQQGVLYS
+1047 YNEEDVTQRGVLYS
-1061 WDGKAPPCQSK
+1061 WDGKVPPCQSK
-1072 EKMGFTVDA
+1072 EKMRFTVDA
-1081 EKNNS
+1081 KKNNS

-1105 EYSIKIDITKPIIDI
+1105 EYSIKIDITKPIINI
-1120 EYDKNAADSGTFFRE
+1120 EYDNNAADSGTFFRE

>member
-34 TYADA
+34 THADA
-39 FTVCVTGG
+39 FTICVTGG

-111 TVSDRAAVTDVTGN
+111 TVSDRVAVTDVTGN

-307 HGTVETDPAAQ
+307 LGTVETNPAAQ

-336 ATPKENYRVSA
+336 ATPDENYRVSE
-347 VEIDGKAESF
+347 VEIDGKTESF

-393 VISGKHGKVEDHL
+393 VISGENGKVEYHPE
-406 GKVSYKVNYNRSV
+406 KVSYNDSV
-419 DLTITPDDGYII
+419 DFTITPEDGYII

-436 DEADVKANVRRTAE
+436 DGADVKANVKRATE
-450 KSYKLP
+450 KSYQL
-456 LTKVPRDTEVAVTF
+456 LLTEVQRDTKVTVTF
-470 TKCPQIGTNDLT
+470 TACPQIGTNDLT
-482 ALEGITWN
+482 ALGGITWN
-490 SGDAIRRDGATFVF
+490 SGNAIRRDGATFVF

-551 ADIRETKTIQAIR
+551 ADIQETKTIQAIR

-576 LAEKKLEGLKIV
+576 LADKKLEGLKIV
-588 VDKKAP
+588 VDTTDPA
-594 KLGLALEAANTNGY
+594 LELALEAANTNGY
-608 YNKSFTATVK
+608 YNKSFTATVNG
-618 SIIDRD
+618 IIDPD

-637 KDRTETE
+637 KDRTETK

-656 YTEGGDILQ
+656 YTKGGDILQ
-665 KLKELSFTVDAGK
+665 KLDGLSFTVDAGK

-693 AGNVSKPEE
+693 AGNVYTTE

-735 YYDAVRTATVTITDR
+735 YYDTVRTATVTITDR

-763 KAKNAAGN
+763 KDTVGN
-771 DVRNTVTISDWRNA
+771 DVRSKVKITDWSNA

-790 KLPDPGK
+790 KLPDPDK
-797 VSCDVIFSGDANY
+797 AFCEVTFSE
-810 IWSGDANYIWSI
+810 DANYIWSI
-822 SYTNRAGL
+822 SYTNKA
-830 SAKDGLSALADK
+830 GLSALADK
-842 DQTKSVNATT
+842 DQKKSVNATT

-865 DPTGTITANTY
+865 APTGTITANTY
-876 VVGGKNPTSSPVWTA
+876 VVGGKDPTSSPVWTA

-908 VITHNEGDETSPIKS
+908 VITHNEWDETSPIKS
-923 KEYFVQKFGTD
+923 KEYFVQKFQTD
-934 DTKKAPLTVK
+934 SEGKKALTVK
-944 ELEQMKWTD
+944 ELAQQKWTD
-953 VSETTEFTPNQQLV
+953 IGKTTEFTPNQQLV

-998 TAPKIESGLTN
+998 TAPEIVKESGLTN

-1025 PAENGV
+1025 PVENGV

-1047 YNEKDVTQQGVLYS
+1047 YNEEDVTQRGVLYS
-1061 WDGKAPPCQSK
+1061 WDGKVPPCQSK
-1072 EKMGFTVDA
+1072 EKMRFTVDA
-1081 EKNNS
+1081 KKNNS

-1105 EYSIKIDITKPIIDI
+1105 EYSIKIDITKPIINI
-1120 EYDKNAADSGTFFRE
+1120 EYDNNAADSGTFFRE

-1181 TATIEYTAEGDYTFD
+1181 TATIEYTAEGD
-1196 IDVTDKA
+1196 
-1203 GNPNEPVHYA
+1203 
-1213 DGTVAPTAF
+1213 
-1222 TIDKT
+1222 
-1227 RPTIS
+1227 
-1232 VTYDNNSALNGNYY
+1232 
-1246 NANRTATVVVT
+1246 
-1257 EHNFDASRVNITL
+1257 
-1270 RATDDGADIALP
+1270 
-1282 TVSGWTSSGDRHTA
+1282 
-1296 TIAYQRDG
+1296 
-1304 LYTFDID
+1304 YTFDID

>member
-16 AFLMTVSLV
+16 AFLMAVSLV

-34 TYADA
+34 THADA

-62 EVDGTEG
+62 EVDGTKG
-69 AKNTVTTTDGEV
+69 AKNTVTTTDGEA
-81 VIQEMTDY
+81 VIQEMADY

-208 TVSVTFVQ
+208 TVSVTFAQ
-216 EYTVTVTADKGGN
+216 EYTVTVTADKGGK

-307 HGTVETDPAAQ
+307 FGTVETDPAAQ

-326 VKQGGTLTIK
+326 VKQGSTLTIK
-336 ATPKENYRVSA
+336 ATPKENYRVSE

-381 KITFAPTLQTIT
+381 KITFAPTRQTIT
-393 VISGKHGKVEDHL
+393 VISGEHGKV
-406 GKVSYKVNYNRSV
+406 KVEGSGKVNYNDSV

-436 DEADVKANVRRTAE
+436 DEADVKANVRRAAE
-450 KSYKLP
+450 KSYQLH
-456 LTKVPRDTEVAVTF
+456 LTEVQRDTKVTVTF
-470 TKCPQIGTNDLT
+470 TACPQINTKNLT
-482 ALEGITWN
+482 ALDGITWN
-490 SGDAIRRDGATFVF
+490 SRDAIRRDGATFVF
-504 ANNAAVRF
+504 ANDAKVQF

-532 ADGTTSGGYDAET
+532 ADGTTSGGYDAGT

-551 ADIRETKTIQAIR
+551 ADIQETKTIQAIR

-576 LAEKKLEGLKIV
+576 LEGLKIV

-594 KLGLALEAANTNGY
+594 TPELALEEAHANDY
-608 YNKSFTATVK
+608 YNKDFTVK
-618 SIIDRD
+618 VNGINDPD

-665 KLKELSFTVDAGK
+665 ELKELSFTVDAGK

-693 AGNVSKPEE
+693 AGNVSTPE

-712 TIEIKFG
+712 TIEIEFG
-719 DEKPVNVVE
+719 KGKPVKEKPVNVVE
-728 ENGTKRG
+728 ENGTERG
-735 YYDAVRTATVTITDR
+735 YYDDARTATVTITDR
-750 ASTQALDAVKFDI
+750 ASTRDLDAVKLDI
-763 KAKNAAGN
+763 KDTAGK
-771 DVRNTVTISDWRNA
+771 DVRSKVQITDWSNA

-790 KLPDPGK
+790 NLVDPDK
-797 VSCDVIFSGDANY
+797 VSCKVTFSE
-810 IWSGDANYIWSI
+810 DANYIWSI

-830 SAKDGLSALADK
+830 SALADK
-842 DQTKSVNATT
+842 DQKKSVNAVTY
-852 IGETPYCFTVDTK
+852 GETPYCFTVDTK
-865 DPTGTITANTY
+865 APTGTITANTY
-876 VVGGKNPTSSPVWTA
+876 VVGVKDPTSSPVWEA
-891 LIGSENLT
+891 LIDSKNLT

-934 DTKKAPLTVK
+934 DTKKAPLTVD
-944 ELEQMKWTD
+944 ELDKLAQQKWTD
-953 VSETTEFTPNQQLV
+953 IGETTEFTPNQQLV

-998 TAPKIESGLTN
+998 TAPEIVRVSGLTN

-1014 GDVPVVVSAND
+1014 GDVSVEVSAND
-1025 PAENGV
+1025 PVENGV

-1042 YNGTV
+1042 YNMGTQ
-1047 YNEKDVTQQGVLYS
+1047 TQHDTLYS
-1061 WDGKAPPCQSK
+1061 WNGKEAPCKSK
-1072 EKMGFTVDA
+1072 EGMGFTVDA

-1086 NDVHIL
+1086 NDVRIL

-1135 SRRANVTVKERN
+1135 SRRATITVKERN
-1147 FDDSLVNITLRA
+1147 LDPAAVQVSIKNT
-1159 TNDGADIALP
+1159 DGTVP
-1169 TVSGWTSSGDLH
+1169 TISKWSKTDGNGNMDNTQWE
-1181 TATIEYTAEGDYTFD
+1181 ATIEYTAEGDYTFA
-1196 IDVTDKA
+1196 IACTDQA

-1296 TIAYQRDG
+1296 TIAYRRDG

-1365 AQVSITLTGAMR
+1365 AQVNITLTGAMR

-1428 LFSVNRFGSTYAL
+1428 LFSANRFGSTYAL

-1599 TWTAEEIAAIV
+1599 TWTAEEVAAIV

>member
-62 EVDGTEG
+62 EVDGTKG
-69 AKNTVTTTDGEV
+69 AKNTVTTTDGEA
-81 VIQEMTDY
+81 VIQEMADY

-208 TVSVTFVQ
+208 TVSVTFAQ
-216 EYTVTVTADKGGN
+216 EYTVTVTADKGGK

-307 HGTVETDPAAQ
+307 LGTVETDPAAQ

-326 VKQGGTLTIK
+326 VKQGSTLTIK
-336 ATPKENYRVSA
+336 ATPKENYRVSE
-347 VEIDGKAESF
+347 VEIDGKAERF

-393 VISGKHGKVEDHL
+393 VISGKQGKVEYHPE
-406 GKVSYKVNYNRSV
+406 KVSYNDSV
-419 DLTITPDDGYII
+419 DFTITPEDGYII

-436 DEADVKANVRRTAE
+436 DEADVKANVKRATE
-450 KSYKLP
+450 KSYKLS
-456 LTKVPRDTEVAVTF
+456 LTKVQRDTEVAVTF
-470 TKCPQIGTNDLT
+470 TECPQINTKNLT

-490 SGDAIRRDGATFVF
+490 SDNAIRRDGATFVF
-504 ANNAAVRF
+504 ANDAKVQF

-532 ADGTTSGGYDAET
+532 ADGTTSGGYDAKT

-576 LAEKKLEGLKIV
+576 LADKKLEGLKIV
-588 VDKKAP
+588 VDKTDPTLK
-594 KLGLALEAANTNGY
+594 LALEAANTNGY
-608 YNKSFTATVK
+608 YNKSFTATVQ
-618 SIIDRD
+618 SIIDPD

-665 KLKELSFTVDAGK
+665 ELGDCTFTVDAGK

-707 NSTPP
+707 NSTSP

-719 DEKPVNVVE
+719 EEPVNVVK
-728 ENGTKRG
+728 ENGTERG
-735 YYDAVRTATVTITDR
+735 YYKAARKSTVTITER
-750 ASTQALDAVKFDI
+750 ASTLDLDAVKFDI
-763 KAKNAAGN
+763 KDTAGK
-771 DVRNTVTISDWRNA
+771 DVSDTATISVWGKA
-785 VDPET
+785 V
-790 KLPDPGK
+790 PGK
-797 VSCDVIFSGDANY
+797 VSCNVTF
-810 IWSGDANYIWSI
+810 SGDANYIWSI

-830 SAKDGLSALADK
+830 SALADK
-842 DQTKSVNATT
+842 DQTKSVNAETY
-852 IGETPYCFTVDTK
+852 GKTPYCFTVDK
-865 DPTGTITANTY
+865 KAPTGTITANTY
-876 VVGGKNPTSSPVWTA
+876 VVGVKDPTSSPAWEA
-891 LIGSENLT
+891 LIDSENLT

-908 VITHNEGDETSPIKS
+908 VITPSGWDETSPIKS

-934 DTKKAPLTVK
+934 DTKKAPLTAK
-944 ELEQMKWTD
+944 ELAQQKWTD
-953 VSETTEFTPNQQLV
+953 IGETTEFTPNQQLV

-976 GHVTYLSTNGLVV
+976 GNVTYLSTNGLVV

-998 TAPKIESGLTN
+998 TAPEIVRVSGLTN

-1014 GDVPVVVSAND
+1014 GDVSVEVSAND
-1025 PAENGV
+1025 PVVNGV

-1042 YNGTV
+1042 YNMGTQ
-1047 YNEKDVTQQGVLYS
+1047 TQHNTLYS
-1061 WDGKAPPCQSK
+1061 WNGKEAPCKSK
-1072 EKMGFTVDA
+1072 EGMGFTVDA

-1086 NDVHIL
+1086 NDVRIL

-1135 SRRANVTVKERN
+1135 SRRATVTVKERN

-1169 TVSGWTSSGDLH
+1169 TVSKWTSSGDLH
-1181 TATIEYTAEGDYTFD
+1181 TATIESTAEGDYTFALAC
-1196 IDVTDKA
+1196 TDQA
-1203 GNPNEPVHYA
+1203 GNPHAPVHYA

-1599 TWTAEEIAAIV
+1599 TWTAEEVAAIV
-1610 ADQGEFT
+1610 ANQGEFT

-1676 AGVVIALAAGKK
+1676 AGVVIALVAGKK
-1688 KKNDKEK
+1688 RKNDKEK

>member
-16 AFLMTVSLV
+16 AFLMAVSLV

-34 TYADA
+34 THADA
-39 FTVCVTGG
+39 FTICVTGG

-62 EVDGTEG
+62 EVDGTKG
-69 AKNTVTTTDGEV
+69 AKNTVTTTDGEA
-81 VIQEMTDY
+81 VIQEMADY

-208 TVSVTFVQ
+208 TVSVTFAQ
-216 EYTVTVTADKGGN
+216 EYTVTVTADKGGK

-326 VKQGGTLTIK
+326 VKQGSTLTIK
-336 ATPKENYRVSA
+336 ATPKENYRVSE

-357 DDNRYVKD
+357 DDNRYVKG

-393 VISGKHGKVEDHL
+393 VISGKQGTVEVE
-406 GKVSYKVNYNRSV
+406 GSGKVNYNGSV
-419 DLTITPDDGYII
+419 DLTITPKDGYII

-436 DEADVKANVRRTAE
+436 DEADVKANVKRATE
-450 KSYKLP
+450 KSYKLS
-456 LTKVPRDTEVAVTF
+456 LTEVQRDTKVTVTF
-470 TKCPQIGTNDLT
+470 TECPQIGTNDLT
-482 ALEGITWN
+482 ALGGITWN
-490 SGDAIRRDGATFVF
+490 SGNAIRRDGATFVF
-504 ANNAAVRF
+504 ANNAKVQF

-532 ADGTTSGGYDAET
+532 ADGTTSGGYDAKT

-551 ADIRETKTIQAIR
+551 AAIQETKTIQAIR

-576 LAEKKLEGLKIV
+576 LEGLKIV
-588 VDKKAP
+588 VDTTDPTLK
-594 KLGLALEAANTNGY
+594 LALEEANANGY

-618 SIIDRD
+618 SIIDPD

-644 QGTETQR
+644 QGTVTQR

-665 KLKELSFTVDAGK
+665 ELGDCTFTVDAGK

-707 NSTPP
+707 NSTSP

-719 DEKPVNVVE
+719 KEGEEGEEKPVNVVE
-728 ENGTKRG
+728 ENGTERG

-750 ASTQALDAVKFDI
+750 ASTQALDAVTFDI
-763 KAKNAAGN
+763 KDTVGN
-771 DVRNTVTISDWRNA
+771 DVRSKVKITDWSNA

-790 KLPDPGK
+790 NLLDPDK
-797 VSCDVIFSGDANY
+797 VSCKVTFSE
-810 IWSGDANYIWSI
+810 DANYIWSI
-822 SYTNRAGL
+822 SYTNKA
-830 SAKDGLSALADK
+830 GLSALADK
-842 DQTKSVNATT
+842 DQTKSVNAETY
-852 IGETPYCFTVDTK
+852 GETPYCFTVDK
-865 DPTGTITANTY
+865 NAPTGTITANTY
-876 VVGGKNPTSSPVWTA
+876 VVGVKDPTSSPVWEA
-891 LIGSENLT
+891 LIDSENLT

-908 VITHNEGDETSPIKS
+908 VITHNEWDETSPIKS

-934 DTKKAPLTVK
+934 DTKKAPLTAK
-944 ELEQMKWTD
+944 ELAQQKWTD
-953 VSETTEFTPNQQLV
+953 IGETTEFTPNQQLV

-998 TAPKIESGLTN
+998 TAPEIVRVSGLTN

-1014 GDVPVVVSAND
+1014 GDVSVKVSAND
-1025 PAENGV
+1025 PVVNGV

-1042 YNGTV
+1042 YNMGT
-1047 YNEKDVTQQGVLYS
+1047 KTQHDTLYS
-1061 WDGKAPPCQSK
+1061 WDGKEAPCKSK
-1072 EKMGFTVDA
+1072 EGMGFTVDA

-1086 NDVHIL
+1086 NDVRIL

-1135 SRRANVTVKERN
+1135 SRRATVTVKERN
-1147 FDDSLVNITLRA
+1147 FDPAAVQVSIKNT
-1159 TNDGADIALP
+1159 DGTIP
-1169 TVSGWTSSGDLH
+1169 TISKWSKTDGNGNMDNTQWEV
-1181 TATIEYTAEGDYTFD
+1181 TIEYTAEGDYTFA
-1196 IDVTDKA
+1196 IACTDQA

-1365 AQVSITLTGAMR
+1365 AQVNITLTGAMR

-1599 TWTAEEIAAIV
+1599 TWTAEEVAAIV

>member
-16 AFLMTVSLV
+16 AFLMAVSLV

-62 EVDGTEG
+62 EVDGTKG
-69 AKNTVTTTDGEV
+69 AKNTVTTTDGEA
-81 VIQEMTDY
+81 VIQEMADY

-216 EYTVTVTADKGGN
+216 EYAVAVTADKGGK

-307 HGTVETDPAAQ
+307 LGTVETDPAAQ

-326 VKQGGTLTIK
+326 VKQGSTLTIK
-336 ATPKENYRVSA
+336 ATPKENYRVSE

-357 DDNRYVKD
+357 DDNRYVKG

-393 VISGKHGKVEDHL
+393 VISGKHGTVKVEGP
-406 GKVSYKVNYNRSV
+406 GKVSYNKSV

-456 LTKVPRDTEVAVTF
+456 LTEVQRDTKVTVTF
-470 TKCPQIGTNDLT
+470 TECPQIKTNDLT

-490 SGDAIRRDGATFVF
+490 SSDAIRRDGATFVF
-504 ANNAAVRF
+504 ANDAKVQF

-532 ADGTTSGGYDAET
+532 ADGTTSGGYDAKT

-551 ADIRETKTIQAIR
+551 AAIQETKTIQAIR

-576 LAEKKLEGLKIV
+576 LADPDKKLEGLKIV
-588 VDKKAP
+588 VDTTDPTLK
-594 KLGLALEAANTNGY
+594 LALEAANANGY

-644 QGTETQR
+644 QGTVTQR

-665 KLKELSFTVDAGK
+665 ELGDCTFTVDAGK

-707 NSTPP
+707 NSTSP

-719 DEKPVNVVE
+719 KEGEEGEEKPVNVVE
-728 ENGTKRG
+728 ENGTERG

-750 ASTQALDAVKFDI
+750 ASTQALDAVTFDI
-763 KAKNAAGN
+763 KDTVGN
-771 DVRNTVTISDWRNA
+771 DVRSKVKITDWSNA

-790 KLPDPGK
+790 NLLDPDKAFCK
-797 VSCDVIFSGDANY
+797 VTFSE
-810 IWSGDANYIWSI
+810 DANYIWSI
-822 SYTNRAGL
+822 SYTNKA
-830 SAKDGLSALADK
+830 GLSALADK
-842 DQTKSVNATT
+842 DQTKSVNAETY
-852 IGETPYCFTVDTK
+852 GETPYCFTVDK
-865 DPTGTITANTY
+865 NAPTGTITANTY
-876 VVGGKNPTSSPVWTA
+876 VVGVKDPTSSPVWEA
-891 LIGSENLT
+891 LIDSENLT

-908 VITHNEGDETSPIKS
+908 VITPNGWDETSPIKS

-934 DTKKAPLTVK
+934 DTKKAPLTAK
-944 ELEQMKWTD
+944 ELAQQKWTD
-953 VSETTEFTPNQQLV
+953 IGKTTEFTPNQQIV

-976 GHVTYLSTNGLVV
+976 GNVTYLSTNGLVV

-998 TAPKIESGLTN
+998 TAPEIVRVSGLTN

-1014 GDVPVVVSAND
+1014 GDVSVEVSAND
-1025 PAENGV
+1025 PVENGV

-1061 WDGKAPPCQSK
+1061 WDGKAPCCQSK
-1072 EKMGFTVDA
+1072 EGMGFTVDA

-1092 LTAEDNAGNVTSM
+1092 LTAEDNAGNITSM
-1105 EYSIKIDITKPIIDI
+1105 EYSIKIDITKPIINI
-1120 EYDKNAADSGTFFRE
+1120 KYDKNAADSGTFFRE
-1135 SRRANVTVKERN
+1135 SRRATITVKERN
-1147 FDDSLVNITLRA
+1147 LDPAAVQVSIKNT
-1159 TNDGADIALP
+1159 DGTVP
-1169 TVSGWTSSGDLH
+1169 TISKWSKTDGNGNMDNTQWE
-1181 TATIEYTAEGDYTFD
+1181 ATIEYTAEGDYTFA
-1196 IDVTDKA
+1196 IACTDQA

-1257 EHNFDASRVNITL
+1257 EHNFDASRVNIAL

-1365 AQVSITLTGAMR
+1365 AQVNITLTGAMR

-1428 LFSVNRFGSTYAL
+1428 LFSANRFGSTYAL

-1676 AGVVIALAAGKK
+1676 AGVAIALAAGKK

>member
-16 AFLMTVSLV
+16 AFLMAVSLV

-34 TYADA
+34 THADA

-62 EVDGTEG
+62 EVDGTKG
-69 AKNTVTTTDGEV
+69 AKNTVTTTDGEA
-81 VIQEMTDY
+81 VIQEMADY

-143 KTGNGLVRIN
+143 KAGNGLVRIN

-208 TVSVTFVQ
+208 TVSVTFAQ
-216 EYTVTVTADKGGN
+216 EYTVTVTADKGGK

-307 HGTVETDPAAQ
+307 LGTVETDPAAQ

-326 VKQGGTLTIK
+326 VKQGSTLTIK
-336 ATPKENYRVSA
+336 ATPKENYRVSE

-393 VISGKHGKVEDHL
+393 VISGEHGKV
-406 GKVSYKVNYNRSV
+406 KVEGSGKVNYNDSV

-436 DEADVKANVRRTAE
+436 DEADVKANMRRTAE
-450 KSYKLP
+450 KSYQLH
-456 LTKVPRDTEVAVTF
+456 LTEVQRDTKVTVTF
-470 TKCPQIGTNDLT
+470 TECPQIGTKDLT
-482 ALEGITWN
+482 ALGGITWN
-490 SGDAIRRDGATFVF
+490 SGNAIRRDGATFVF
-504 ANNAAVRF
+504 ANDAAVQF

-551 ADIRETKTIQAIR
+551 AAIRETKTIQAIR

-576 LAEKKLEGLKIV
+576 LADPAEKLEGLKIV

-594 KLGLALEAANTNGY
+594 TPELALEAANTNGY
-608 YNKSFTATVK
+608 YHKSFTATVK
-618 SIIDRD
+618 SIIDPD
-624 DYSGIQSVEYWVV
+624 DYSGIRSVEYWVV

-644 QGTETQR
+644 QGTVTQR

-665 KLKELSFTVDAGK
+665 ELGDCTFTVDAGK

-693 AGNVSKPEE
+693 AGNVYTTPPQ
-702 KAVKI
+702 AVKI
-707 NSTPP
+707 NSTSP

-719 DEKPVNVVE
+719 GEKPVNVVK
-728 ENGTKRG
+728 ENGTERG
-735 YYDAVRTATVTITDR
+735 YYKDARTATVTITDR
-750 ASTQALDAVKFDI
+750 ASTLDLDAVKFDI
-763 KAKNAAGN
+763 KDTAGK
-771 DVRNTVTISDWRNA
+771 DVSDTATISVWGKD
-785 VDPET
+785 DT
-790 KLPDPGK
+790 TGK
-797 VSCDVIFSGDANY
+797 VSCGVTF
-810 IWSGDANYIWSI
+810 SGDANYIWSI
-822 SYTNRAGL
+822 SYTNKA
-830 SAKDGLSALADK
+830 GLSALADK

-852 IGETPYCFTVDTK
+852 IGETPYCFTVDTNA
-865 DPTGTITANTY
+865 PTGTITANTY
-876 VVGGKNPTSSPVWTA
+876 VVGGKDPTSSPVWEA
-891 LIGSENLT
+891 LIDSENLT

-934 DTKKAPLTVK
+934 DTKKAPLTVD
-944 ELEQMKWTD
+944 ELDKLAQQKWTD
-953 VSETTEFTPNQQLV
+953 IGKTTEFTPNQQLV

-976 GHVTYLSTNGLVV
+976 GNVTYLSTNGLVV

-998 TAPKIESGLTN
+998 TAPEIVRVSGLTN

-1014 GDVPVVVSAND
+1014 GDVSVKVSAND
-1025 PAENGV
+1025 PVENGV

-1042 YNGTV
+1042 YNMGTQ
-1047 YNEKDVTQQGVLYS
+1047 TQHDTLYS
-1061 WDGKAPPCQSK
+1061 WKGNTPPCQSK
-1072 EKMGFTVDA
+1072 ENMGFTVDA
-1081 EKNNS
+1081 KKNNS
-1086 NDVHIL
+1086 NDVRIL

-1105 EYSIKIDITKPIIDI
+1105 EYSIKIDITKPIINI
-1120 EYDKNAADSGTFFRE
+1120 KYDNNAADSGTFFRE
-1135 SRRANVTVKERN
+1135 SRRAIVTVTERN
-1147 FDDSLVNITLRA
+1147 LDTAAVQVSIKNT
-1159 TNDGADIALP
+1159 DGTIP
-1169 TVSGWTSSGDLH
+1169 TISKWSKTDGNGNMDNTQWE
-1181 TATIEYTAEGDYTFD
+1181 ATIEYTAEGDYTFA
-1196 IDVTDKA
+1196 IACTDQA

-1227 RPTIS
+1227 HPTIS

-1365 AQVSITLTGAMR
+1365 AQVNITLTGAMR

-1428 LFSVNRFGSTYAL
+1428 LFSANRFGSTYAL

>member
-34 TYADA
+34 THADA
-39 FTVCVTGG
+39 FTICVTGG

-111 TVSDRAAVTDVTGN
+111 TVSDRVAVTDVTGN

-307 HGTVETDPAAQ
+307 LGTVETDPAAQ

-336 ATPKENYRVSA
+336 ATPNENYRVSE

-357 DDNRYVKD
+357 DDNRYVKG

-393 VISGKHGKVEDHL
+393 VISGKHGMVKVE
-406 GKVSYKVNYNRSV
+406 GSGKVNYNGSV
-419 DLTITPDDGYII
+419 DLIITPKDGYII

-456 LTKVPRDTEVAVTF
+456 LTEVQRDTKVTVTF
-470 TKCPQIGTNDLT
+470 TACPQIGTNDLT
-482 ALEGITWN
+482 ALGGITWN
-490 SGDAIRRDGATFVF
+490 SGNAIRRDGATFVF
-504 ANNAAVRF
+504 ANNAAVQF

-551 ADIRETKTIQAIR
+551 AAIQETKTIQAIR

-576 LAEKKLEGLKIV
+576 LADKKLEGLKIV
-588 VDKKAP
+588 VDTTDP

-618 SIIDRD
+618 SIIDPD

-656 YTEGGDILQ
+656 YTKGGDILQ
-665 KLKELSFTVDAGK
+665 ELKELSFTVDAGK
-678 NNSDNVVIYVQVTDR
+678 NNSDNVLIYVQVTDR

-771 DVRNTVTISDWRNA
+771 DVRNTVTIGDWRNA

-790 KLPDPGK
+790 NLPDPDK

-810 IWSGDANYIWSI
+810 IWSI
-822 SYTNRAGL
+822 SYTNRA
-830 SAKDGLSALADK
+830 GLSALADK

-865 DPTGTITANTY
+865 APTGTITANTY
-876 VVGGKNPTSSPVWTA
+876 VVGGKDPTSSPVWEA
-891 LIGSENLT
+891 LIDSKNLT

-934 DTKKAPLTVK
+934 DTKKAPLTAK
-944 ELEQMKWTD
+944 ELDELAQQKWTD
-953 VSETTEFTPNQQLV
+953 IGETTEFTPNQQLV

-998 TAPKIESGLTN
+998 TAPELVVESGLTN

-1014 GDVPVVVSAND
+1014 GDVPVEVSAND
-1025 PAENGV
+1025 PAENDV

-1061 WDGKAPPCQSK
+1061 WDGKEPPCQFK

-1081 EKNNS
+1081 KKNNS

-1105 EYSIKIDITKPIIDI
+1105 EYSIKIDITKPIINI
-1120 EYDKNAADSGTFFRE
+1120 EYDKNAADSGIFFRE

-1428 LFSVNRFGSTYAL
+1428 LFSANRFGSTYAL

-1610 ADQGEFT
+1610 ADRGEFT

>member
-34 TYADA
+34 THADA
-39 FTVCVTGG
+39 FTICVTGG

-111 TVSDRAAVTDVTGN
+111 TVSDRVAVTDVTGN

-307 HGTVETDPAAQ
+307 LGTVETNPAAQ

-336 ATPKENYRVSA
+336 ATPDENYRVSE
-347 VEIDGKAESF
+347 VEIDGKTESF

-393 VISGKHGKVEDHL
+393 VISGENGKVEYHPE
-406 GKVSYKVNYNRSV
+406 KVSYNDSV
-419 DLTITPDDGYII
+419 DFTITPEDGYII

-436 DEADVKANVRRTAE
+436 DGADVKANVKRATE
-450 KSYKLP
+450 KSYQL
-456 LTKVPRDTEVAVTF
+456 LLTEVQRDTKVTVTF
-470 TKCPQIGTNDLT
+470 TACPQIGTNDLT
-482 ALEGITWN
+482 ALGGITWN
-490 SGDAIRRDGATFVF
+490 SGNAIRRDGATFVF

-551 ADIRETKTIQAIR
+551 ADIQETKTIQAIR

-576 LAEKKLEGLKIV
+576 LADKKLEGLKIV
-588 VDKKAP
+588 VDTTDPA
-594 KLGLALEAANTNGY
+594 LELALEAANTNGY
-608 YNKSFTATVK
+608 YNKSFTATVNG
-618 SIIDRD
+618 IIDPD

-637 KDRTETE
+637 KDRTETK

-656 YTEGGDILQ
+656 YTKGGDILQ
-665 KLKELSFTVDAGK
+665 KLDGLSFTVDAGK

-693 AGNVSKPEE
+693 AGNVYTTE

-735 YYDAVRTATVTITDR
+735 YYDTVRTATVTITDR

-771 DVRNTVTISDWRNA
+771 DVRNTVTIGDWRNA

-790 KLPDPGK
+790 NLPDPDK
-797 VSCDVIFSGDANY
+797 VSCDVIFSGDADY

-822 SYTNRAGL
+822 SYTNKA
-830 SAKDGLSALADK
+830 GLSALADK
-842 DQTKSVNATT
+842 DQKKSVNATT

-865 DPTGTITANTY
+865 APTGTITANTY
-876 VVGGKNPTSSPVWTA
+876 VVGGKDPTSSPVWEA
-891 LIGSENLT
+891 LIDSENLT

-934 DTKKAPLTVK
+934 DTKKAPLTAK
-944 ELEQMKWTD
+944 ELDELAQQKWTD
-953 VSETTEFTPNQQLV
+953 IGETTEFTPNQQLV

-998 TAPKIESGLTN
+998 TAPELVVESGLTN

-1014 GDVPVVVSAND
+1014 GDVPVEVSAND
-1025 PAENGV
+1025 PAENDV

-1042 YNGTV
+1042 YNMGTQ
-1047 YNEKDVTQQGVLYS
+1047 TQHDTLYK
-1061 WDGKAPPCQSK
+1061 WNGKEAPCKSK
-1072 EKMGFTVDA
+1072 EGMGFTVDA

-1086 NDVHIL
+1086 NDVRIL

-1105 EYSIKIDITKPIIDI
+1105 EYSIKIDITKPIINI

-1495 RGGNG
+1495 RGGSG

>member
-16 AFLMTVSLV
+16 AFLMAVSLV

-62 EVDGTEG
+62 EVDGTKG
-69 AKNTVTTTDGEV
+69 AKNTVTTTDGEA

-208 TVSVTFVQ
+208 TVSVTFAQ
-216 EYTVTVTADKGGN
+216 EYTVTVTADKGGE

-307 HGTVETDPAAQ
+307 LGTVETDPAAQ

-326 VKQGGTLTIK
+326 VKQGSTLTIK
-336 ATPKENYRVSA
+336 ATPKENYRVSE
-347 VEIDGKAESF
+347 VEIDGKAERF

-393 VISGKHGKVEDHL
+393 VISGKHGTVKVE
-406 GKVSYKVNYNRSV
+406 GPEKVIYNGSV
-419 DLTITPDDGYII
+419 DLTITPADGYII

-450 KSYKLP
+450 KSYQLH
-456 LTKVPRDTEVAVTF
+456 LTGVQRDTKVTVTF
-470 TKCPQIGTNDLT
+470 TECPQIGTTDLT
-482 ALEGITWN
+482 ALDGITWN
-490 SGDAIRRDGATFVF
+490 SRDAIRRDGATFVF
-504 ANNAAVRF
+504 AKNAAVQF

-551 ADIRETKTIQAIR
+551 AAIRETKTIQAIR

-576 LAEKKLEGLKIV
+576 LADPAEKLEGLKIV

-594 KLGLALEAANTNGY
+594 TPELALEAANTNGY

-618 SIIDRD
+618 SIIDPD
-624 DYSGIQSVEYWVV
+624 DYSGIRSVEYWVV
-637 KDRTETE
+637 RDRTETE

-665 KLKELSFTVDAGK
+665 ELEGLSFTVDAGK

-707 NSTPP
+707 NSTSP

-719 DEKPVNVVE
+719 KENEFGEEKPVNVVE
-728 ENGTKRG
+728 ENGTERG
-735 YYDAVRTATVTITDR
+735 YYKAARTATVTITDR

-763 KAKNAAGN
+763 KDTVGN
-771 DVRNTVTISDWRNA
+771 DVRSKVKITDWSNA

-790 KLPDPGK
+790 NLVDPDK
-797 VSCDVIFSGDANY
+797 VSCDVTF
-810 IWSGDANYIWSI
+810 SGDANYIWSI
-822 SYTNRAGL
+822 SYTNKA
-830 SAKDGLSALADK
+830 GLSALADK

-865 DPTGTITANTY
+865 APTGTITANTY
-876 VVGGKNPTSSPVWTA
+876 VVGGKDPTSSPAWEA

-934 DTKKAPLTVK
+934 DKKKAPLTVD
-944 ELEQMKWTD
+944 ELDKLAQQKWTD
-953 VSETTEFTPNQQLV
+953 IGKTTEFTPNQQFV

-998 TAPKIESGLTN
+998 TAPESVRVSGLTN

-1014 GDVPVVVSAND
+1014 GDVSVVVSAND
-1025 PAENGV
+1025 PVENGV

-1042 YNGTV
+1042 YNGKV

-1061 WDGKAPPCQSK
+1061 WDGNTPPCQFK
-1072 EKMGFTVDA
+1072 KDMGFTVDA
-1081 EKNNS
+1081 KKNNS

-1135 SRRANVTVKERN
+1135 SRRATVTVKERN
-1147 FDDSLVNITLRA
+1147 FEASL
-1159 TNDGADIALP
+1159 
-1169 TVSGWTSSGDLH
+1169 
-1181 TATIEYTAEGDYTFD
+1181 
-1196 IDVTDKA
+1196 
-1203 GNPNEPVHYA
+1203 
-1213 DGTVAPTAF
+1213 
-1222 TIDKT
+1222 
-1227 RPTIS
+1227 
-1232 VTYDNNSALNGNYY
+1232 
-1246 NANRTATVVVT
+1246 
-1257 EHNFDASRVNITL
+1257 VNITL

-1365 AQVSITLTGAMR
+1365 AQVNITLTGAMR

-1428 LFSVNRFGSTYAL
+1428 LFSANRFGSTYAL

>member
-16 AFLMTVSLV
+16 AFLMAVSLV
-25 PVSAFASTA
+25 PISAFASTA
-34 TYADA
+34 THADA
-39 FTVCVTGG
+39 FTICVTGG

-62 EVDGTEG
+62 EVDGTGG
-69 AKNTVTTTDGEV
+69 AKNTVTTTDGEA

-216 EYTVTVTADKGGN
+216 EYAVTVAADKGGK

-326 VKQGGTLTIK
+326 VKQGSTLTIK
-336 ATPKENYRVSA
+336 ATPNENYRVSE

-365 TPFTRDIKNIT
+365 APFTRDIKNIT

-381 KITFAPTLQTIT
+381 KITFAPTRQTIT
-393 VISGKHGKVEDHL
+393 VISGEQGTVKVE
-406 GKVSYKVNYNRSV
+406 GSGKVNYNGSV
-419 DLTITPDDGYII
+419 DLTITPKDGYII

-436 DEADVKANVRRTAE
+436 DEADVKANVKRATE
-450 KSYKLP
+450 KSYKLS
-456 LTKVPRDTEVAVTF
+456 LTEVQRDTKVTVTF
-470 TKCPQIGTNDLT
+470 TECPQIDTEDLT

-504 ANNAAVRF
+504 AKNAKVQF

-532 ADGTTSGGYDAET
+532 ADGTTSGGYDAKT

-551 ADIRETKTIQAIR
+551 AAIRETKTIQAIR

-576 LAEKKLEGLKIV
+576 LEGLKIV
-588 VDKKAP
+588 VDKTAPTLELAPEKAH
-594 KLGLALEAANTNGY
+594 ANDY
-608 YNKSFTATVK
+608 YNKDFTVK
-618 SIIDRD
+618 VNGIIDRD

-644 QGTETQR
+644 QGTVTQR

-665 KLKELSFTVDAGK
+665 ELKELSFTVDAGK

-693 AGNVSKPEE
+693 AGNVYPTEVP
-702 KAVKI
+702 VKI
-707 NSTPP
+707 NSTSP
-712 TIEIKFG
+712 TIEIKFK
-719 DEKPVNVVE
+719 EEMPANVPVNVVK
-728 ENGTKRG
+728 ENGTERG
-735 YYDAVRTATVTITDR
+735 YYKAARTATVTITDR
-750 ASTQALDAVKFDI
+750 ASTQALDAVTFDI
-763 KAKNAAGN
+763 KDTVGN
-771 DVRNTVTISDWRNA
+771 DVRSKVKITDWSNA

-790 KLPDPGK
+790 NLVDPDK
-797 VSCDVIFSGDANY
+797 VSCDVTF
-810 IWSGDANYIWSI
+810 SGDANYIWSI
-822 SYTNRAGL
+822 SYTNKA
-830 SAKDGLSALADK
+830 GLSALADK
-842 DQTKSVNATT
+842 DQKKSVNATT

-865 DPTGTITANTY
+865 APTGTITANTY
-876 VVGGKNPTSSPVWTA
+876 VVGVEKSTATEWKA
-891 LIGSENLT
+891 LINSENLT

-923 KEYFVQKFGTD
+923 TEYFVQKFQTD
-934 DTKKAPLTVK
+934 SEGKKAPLTAK
-944 ELEQMKWTD
+944 ELAQQKWTD
-953 VSETTEFTPNQQLV
+953 IGKTTEFTPNQQLV

-976 GHVTYLSTNGLVV
+976 GNVTYLSTNGLVV
-989 DNERPHEEF
+989 DNEKPHEEF
-998 TAPKIESGLTN
+998 TAPEIVKESGLTN

-1014 GDVPVVVSAND
+1014 GDVSVVVSAND
-1025 PAENGV
+1025 PVENGV
-1031 YSGLKQVTYTV
+1031 YSGLKKVTYTV

-1081 EKNNS
+1081 KKNNS

-1105 EYSIKIDITKPIIDI
+1105 EYSIKIDITKPIINI

-1169 TVSGWTSSGDLH
+1169 TVSKWTSSGDLH
-1181 TATIEYTAEGDYTFD
+1181 TATIEYTAEGDYTFA
-1196 IDVTDKA
+1196 IACTDQA

-1296 TIAYQRDG
+1296 TIAYRRDG

-1338 ITGVA
+1338 ITGIA
-1343 DRSANNGDII
+1343 DHSANSGDII

-1365 AQVSITLTGAMR
+1365 AQVNITLTGAMR

-1428 LFSVNRFGSTYAL
+1428 LFSANRFGSTYAL

-1676 AGVVIALAAGKK
+1676 AGVVIALTAGKK

>member
-34 TYADA
+34 THADA

-62 EVDGTEG
+62 EVDGTKG
-69 AKNTVTTTDGEV
+69 ARNTVTTTDGEV

-216 EYTVTVTADKGGN
+216 EYTVTVTADKGGE

-318 GGEVEAVL
+318 GGEVEAAL

-336 ATPKENYRVSA
+336 ATPNENYRVSE

-393 VISGKHGKVEDHL
+393 VISGEQGEVKVE
-406 GKVSYKVNYNRSV
+406 GPEKVNYNGSV
-419 DLTITPDDGYII
+419 DLTITPKDGYII

-436 DEADVKANVRRTAE
+436 DEADVKANVKRATE
-450 KSYKLP
+450 KSYKLS
-456 LTKVPRDTEVAVTF
+456 LTKVQRDTEVTVTF
-470 TKCPQIGTNDLT
+470 TECPQIGTNDLT
-482 ALEGITWN
+482 ALGGITWN
-490 SGDAIRRDGATFVF
+490 SGNAIRRDGATFVF
-504 ANNAAVRF
+504 ANNAAVQF

-551 ADIRETKTIQAIR
+551 ADIQETKTIQAIR

-576 LAEKKLEGLKIV
+576 LADKKLEGLKIV
-588 VDKKAP
+588 VDKTAP
-594 KLGLALEAANTNGY
+594 KLELALEAANTNGY
-608 YNKSFTATVK
+608 YNKSFTATVNG
-618 SIIDRD
+618 IIDRD

-644 QGTETQR
+644 QGTVTQR

-665 KLKELSFTVDAGK
+665 ELEGLSFTVDAGK

-707 NSTPP
+707 NSTSP
-712 TIEIKFG
+712 TIEIKFK
-719 DEKPVNVVE
+719 EEMPANVPVNVVK
-728 ENGTKRG
+728 ENGTERG
-735 YYDAVRTATVTITDR
+735 YYKAARTATVTITDR
-750 ASTQALDAVKFDI
+750 ASTQALDAVTFDI
-763 KAKNAAGN
+763 KDTVGN
-771 DVRNTVTISDWRNA
+771 DVRSKVKITDWSNA

-790 KLPDPGK
+790 KLPDPDK
-797 VSCDVIFSGDANY
+797 VSCDVTF
-810 IWSGDANYIWSI
+810 SGDANYIWSI
-822 SYTNRAGL
+822 SYTNKA
-830 SAKDGLSALADK
+830 GLSALADK
-842 DQTKSVNATT
+842 DQKKSVNATT

-865 DPTGTITANTY
+865 APTGTITANTY
-876 VVGGKNPTSSPVWTA
+876 VVGGKDPTSSPVWEA

-934 DTKKAPLTVK
+934 DKKKAPLTVD
-944 ELEQMKWTD
+944 ELDELAQQKWTD
-953 VSETTEFTPNQQLV
+953 IGETTEFTPNQQLV

-998 TAPKIESGLTN
+998 TAPELVVESGLTN

-1014 GDVPVVVSAND
+1014 GDVPVEVSAND
-1025 PAENGV
+1025 PAENDV

-1061 WDGKAPPCQSK
+1061 WDGKEPPCQFK

-1081 EKNNS
+1081 KKNNS

-1105 EYSIKIDITKPIIDI
+1105 EYSIKIDITKPIINI
-1120 EYDKNAADSGTFFRE
+1120 EYDKNAADSGIFFRE

-1428 LFSVNRFGSTYAL
+1428 LFSANRFGSTYAL

-1610 ADQGEFT
+1610 ADRGEFT

>member
-34 TYADA
+34 THADA
-39 FTVCVTGG
+39 FTICVTGG

-69 AKNTVTTTDGEV
+69 ARNTVTTTDGEA

-208 TVSVTFVQ
+208 TVSVTFAQ
-216 EYTVTVTADKGGN
+216 EYTVTVTADKGGK

-307 HGTVETDPAAQ
+307 LGTVETDPAAQ

-326 VKQGGTLTIK
+326 VKQGSTLTIK
-336 ATPKENYRVSA
+336 ATPNENYRVSE

-393 VISGKHGKVEDHL
+393 VISGKHGTVVDP
-406 GKVSYKVNYNRSV
+406 GKVSYNGSI

-456 LTKVPRDTEVAVTF
+456 LTEVQRDTKVTVTF
-470 TKCPQIGTNDLT
+470 TECPQIATEDLT

-504 ANNAAVRF
+504 ANDAKVQF

-532 ADGTTSGGYDAET
+532 ADGTTSGGYDAKT

-551 ADIRETKTIQAIR
+551 AAIRETKTIQAIR

-576 LAEKKLEGLKIV
+576 LADPEEKLEGLKIV
-588 VDKKAP
+588 VDTTAP
-594 KLGLALEAANTNGY
+594 TLELALEAANTNDY
-608 YNKSFTATVK
+608 YNKDFTVK
-618 SIIDRD
+618 VNGINDPD

-644 QGTETQR
+644 QGTVTQR

-665 KLKELSFTVDAGK
+665 ELKELSFTVDAGK

-707 NSTPP
+707 NSTSP

-719 DEKPVNVVE
+719 KENEFGEEKPVNVVE
-728 ENGTKRG
+728 ENGTERG

-750 ASTQALDAVKFDI
+750 ASTQALDAVTFDI
-763 KAKNAAGN
+763 KDTVGN
-771 DVRNTVTISDWRNA
+771 DVRSKVKITDWSNA

-790 KLPDPGK
+790 NLVDPDK
-797 VSCDVIFSGDANY
+797 VSCKVTF
-810 IWSGDANYIWSI
+810 SGDANYIWSI
-822 SYTNRAGL
+822 SYTNKA
-830 SAKDGLSALADK
+830 GLSALADK
-842 DQTKSVNATT
+842 DQKKSVNAVTY
-852 IGETPYCFTVDTK
+852 GETPYCFTVDTK
-865 DPTGTITANTY
+865 APTGTITANTY
-876 VVGGKNPTSSPVWTA
+876 VVGGKDPTSSPAWEA
-891 LIGSENLT
+891 LINSENLT

-923 KEYFVQKFGTD
+923 TEYFVQKFGTD
-934 DTKKAPLTVK
+934 DTKKAPLTAK
-944 ELEQMKWTD
+944 ELAQQKWTD
-953 VSETTEFTPNQQLV
+953 IGKTTEFTPNQQLV

-998 TAPKIESGLTN
+998 TAPEIVRVSGLTN

-1014 GDVPVVVSAND
+1014 GDVSVEVSAND

-1081 EKNNS
+1081 KKNNS

-1105 EYSIKIDITKPIIDI
+1105 EYSIKIDITKPIINI

-1365 AQVSITLTGAMR
+1365 AQVNITLTGAMR

-1428 LFSVNRFGSTYAL
+1428 LFSANRFGSTYAL

-1599 TWTAEEIAAIV
+1599 TWTAGEVAAIV
-1610 ADQGEFT
+1610 ANQGEFT

>member
-34 TYADA
+34 THADA
-39 FTVCVTGG
+39 FTICVTGG

-111 TVSDRAAVTDVTGN
+111 TVSDRVAVTDVTGN

-137 VNVTVT
+137 VHVTVT

-307 HGTVETDPAAQ
+307 LGTVETNPAAQ

-336 ATPKENYRVSA
+336 ATPDENYRVSE
-347 VEIDGKAESF
+347 VEIDGKTESF

-393 VISGKHGKVEDHL
+393 VISGENGKVEYHPE
-406 GKVSYKVNYNRSV
+406 KVSYNDSV
-419 DLTITPDDGYII
+419 DFTITPEDGYII

-436 DEADVKANVRRTAE
+436 DGADVKANVKRATE
-450 KSYKLP
+450 KSYQL
-456 LTKVPRDTEVAVTF
+456 LLTEVQRDTKVTVTF
-470 TKCPQIGTNDLT
+470 TACPQIGTNDLT
-482 ALEGITWN
+482 ALGGITWN
-490 SGDAIRRDGATFVF
+490 SGNAIRRDGATFVF

-551 ADIRETKTIQAIR
+551 ADIQETKTIQAIR

-576 LAEKKLEGLKIV
+576 LADKKLEGLKIV
-588 VDKKAP
+588 VDTTDPA
-594 KLGLALEAANTNGY
+594 LELALEAANTNGY
-608 YNKSFTATVK
+608 YNKSFTATVNG
-618 SIIDRD
+618 IIDPD

-637 KDRTETE
+637 KDRTETK

-656 YTEGGDILQ
+656 YTKGGDILQ
-665 KLKELSFTVDAGK
+665 KLDGLSFTVDAGK

-693 AGNVSKPEE
+693 AGNVYTTE

-735 YYDAVRTATVTITDR
+735 YYDTVRTATVTITDR

-763 KAKNAAGN
+763 KDTVGN
-771 DVRNTVTISDWRNA
+771 DVRSKVKITDWSNA

-790 KLPDPGK
+790 KLPDPDK
-797 VSCDVIFSGDANY
+797 AFCEVTFSE
-810 IWSGDANYIWSI
+810 DANYIWSI
-822 SYTNRAGL
+822 SYTNKA
-830 SAKDGLSALADK
+830 GLSALADK
-842 DQTKSVNATT
+842 DQKKSVNATT

-865 DPTGTITANTY
+865 APTGTITANTY
-876 VVGGKNPTSSPVWTA
+876 VVGGKDPTSSPVWTA

-908 VITHNEGDETSPIKS
+908 VITHNEWDETSPIKS
-923 KEYFVQKFGTD
+923 KEYFVQKFQTD
-934 DTKKAPLTVK
+934 SEGKKALTVK
-944 ELEQMKWTD
+944 ELAQQKWTD
-953 VSETTEFTPNQQLV
+953 IGKTTEFTPNQQLV

-998 TAPKIESGLTN
+998 TAPEIVKESGLTN

-1025 PAENGV
+1025 PVENGV

-1047 YNEKDVTQQGVLYS
+1047 YNEEDVTQRGVLYS
-1061 WDGKAPPCQSK
+1061 WDGKVPPCQSK
-1072 EKMGFTVDA
+1072 EKMRFTVDA
-1081 EKNNS
+1081 KKNNS

-1105 EYSIKIDITKPIIDI
+1105 EYSIKIDITKPIINI
-1120 EYDKNAADSGTFFRE
+1120 EYDNNAADSGTFFRE

-1181 TATIEYTAEGDYTFD
+1181 TATIDYTAEGDYTFD

-1500 QWYEY
+1500 Q
-1505 IYTVLAKNF
+1505 
-1514 ADDGVYRLTFYSEDA
+1514 
-1529 AGNIAENTLDTKKQ
+1529 
-1543 EIGFG
+1543 
-1548 VDKTKPNMVVTNLES
+1548 
-1563 DTTYPLENLTVSLSA
+1563 
-1578 GDNLLLQ
+1578 
-1585 SVVVY
+1585 
-1590 LDDYSKAYK
+1590 
-1599 TWTAEEIAAIV
+1599 
-1610 ADQGEFT
+1610 
-1617 FDIPGDS
+1617 
-1624 TGAHQVKIV
+1624 
-1633 CTDAAGNEQTEEITN
+1633 
-1648 FYVTTNLFVRYYNN
+1648 
-1662 KPLFFGSIAAVVVI
+1662 
-1676 AGVVIALAAGKK
+1676 
-1688 KKNDKEK
+1688 

>member
-16 AFLMTVSLV
+16 AFLMAVSLV

-62 EVDGTEG
+62 EVDGTKG
-69 AKNTVTTTDGEV
+69 AKNTVTTTDGEA
-81 VIQEMTDY
+81 VIQEMADY

-208 TVSVTFVQ
+208 TVSVTFAQ
-216 EYTVTVTADKGGN
+216 EYTVTVTADKGGK

-326 VKQGGTLTIK
+326 VKQGSTLTIK
-336 ATPKENYRVSA
+336 ATPNENYRVSE

-381 KITFAPTLQTIT
+381 KITFAPTRQTIT
-393 VISGKHGKVEDHL
+393 VISGKHGTVEYHPE
-406 GKVSYKVNYNRSV
+406 KVSYNDSV
-419 DLTITPDDGYII
+419 DFTITPDDGYII

-436 DEADVKANVRRTAE
+436 DEADVKANVKRATE
-450 KSYKLP
+450 KSYKLT
-456 LTKVPRDTEVAVTF
+456 LTEVQRDTKVTVTF
-470 TKCPQIGTNDLT
+470 TECPQIGTNDLT
-482 ALEGITWN
+482 ALGGITWN
-490 SGDAIRRDGATFVF
+490 SGNAIRRDGATFVF
-504 ANNAAVRF
+504 ANDAAVQF

-532 ADGTTSGGYDAET
+532 ADGTTSGGYDAKT

-576 LAEKKLEGLKIV
+576 LADKKLEGLKIV
-588 VDKKAP
+588 VDKTDPTLK
-594 KLGLALEAANTNGY
+594 LALEAANTNGY
-608 YNKSFTATVK
+608 YNKSFTATVQ
-618 SIIDRD
+618 SIIDPD

-665 KLKELSFTVDAGK
+665 ELGDCTFTVDAGK

-707 NSTPP
+707 NSTSP

-719 DEKPVNVVE
+719 EEPVNVVK
-728 ENGTKRG
+728 ENGTERG
-735 YYDAVRTATVTITDR
+735 YYKAARKATVTITDR
-750 ASTQALDAVKFDI
+750 ASTLDLDAVKFDI
-763 KAKNAAGN
+763 KDTAGK
-771 DVRNTVTISDWRNA
+771 DVSDTATISVWGKA
-785 VDPET
+785 V
-790 KLPDPGK
+790 PGK
-797 VSCDVIFSGDANY
+797 VSCNVTF
-810 IWSGDANYIWSI
+810 SGDANYIWSI

-830 SAKDGLSALADK
+830 SALADK
-842 DQTKSVNATT
+842 DQTKSVNAETY
-852 IGETPYCFTVDTK
+852 GKTPYCFTVDK
-865 DPTGTITANTY
+865 KAPTGTITANTY
-876 VVGGKNPTSSPVWTA
+876 VVGVKDPTSSPAWEA
-891 LIGSENLT
+891 LIDSENLT

-908 VITHNEGDETSPIKS
+908 VITPSGWDETSPIKS

-934 DTKKAPLTVK
+934 DTKKAPLTAK
-944 ELEQMKWTD
+944 ELAQQKWTD
-953 VSETTEFTPNQQLV
+953 IGETTEFTPNQQLV

-976 GHVTYLSTNGLVV
+976 GNVTYLSTNGLVV

-998 TAPKIESGLTN
+998 TAPEIVRVSGLTN

-1014 GDVPVVVSAND
+1014 GDVSVEVSAND
-1025 PAENGV
+1025 PVVNGV

-1042 YNGTV
+1042 YNG
-1047 YNEKDVTQQGVLYS
+1047 EDVTQHNKLYS
-1061 WDGKAPPCQSK
+1061 WNGKEAPCQSK

-1081 EKNNS
+1081 KKNNS

-1105 EYSIKIDITKPIIDI
+1105 EYSIKIDITKPIINI

-1181 TATIEYTAEGDYTFD
+1181 TATIEYTAEGDYTFA
-1196 IDVTDKA
+1196 IACTDQA

-1311 VTDKAGNTSADF
+1311 VTDKAGNTSVDF

-1338 ITGVA
+1338 ITGIA
-1343 DRSANNGDII
+1343 DHSANSGDII

-1365 AQVSITLTGAMR
+1365 AQVNITLTGAMR

-1428 LFSVNRFGSTYAL
+1428 LFSANRFGSTYAL

-1599 TWTAEEIAAIV
+1599 TWTAEEVAAIV

>member
-16 AFLMTVSLV
+16 AFLMAVSLV

-34 TYADA
+34 THADA

-62 EVDGTEG
+62 EVDGTKG
-69 AKNTVTTTDGEV
+69 AKNTVTTTDGEA

-208 TVSVTFVQ
+208 TVSVTFAQ
-216 EYTVTVTADKGGN
+216 EYTVTVTADKGGE

-307 HGTVETDPAAQ
+307 LGTVETDPAAQ

-326 VKQGGTLTIK
+326 VKQGSTLTIK
-336 ATPKENYRVSA
+336 ATPKENYRVSE

-381 KITFAPTLQTIT
+381 KITFAYTRQTIT
-393 VISGKHGKVEDHL
+393 VISGEHGTVEYHPE
-406 GKVSYKVNYNRSV
+406 KVSYNDSV
-419 DLTITPDDGYII
+419 DFTITPDDGYII

-436 DEADVKANVRRTAE
+436 DEADVKANVRRAAE
-450 KSYKLP
+450 KSYKL
-456 LTKVPRDTEVAVTF
+456 LLTEVQRDTKVTVTF
-470 TKCPQIGTNDLT
+470 TACPQIGTNDLT
-482 ALEGITWN
+482 ALGGITWN
-490 SGDAIRRDGATFVF
+490 SGNAIRRDGATFVF
-504 ANNAAVRF
+504 ANDAKVQF

-551 ADIRETKTIQAIR
+551 ADIQETKTIQAIR

-576 LAEKKLEGLKIV
+576 LADPAEKLEGLKIV
-588 VDKKAP
+588 VDTTAP

-608 YNKSFTATVK
+608 YNKDFTVK
-618 SIIDRD
+618 VNGINDPD

-665 KLKELSFTVDAGK
+665 ELGDCTFTVDAGK

-707 NSTPP
+707 NSTSP
-712 TIEIKFG
+712 TIEIEFG
-719 DEKPVNVVE
+719 KEKPVKEKPVNVVE
-728 ENGTKRG
+728 ENGTERG
-735 YYDAVRTATVTITDR
+735 YYKAARTATVTITDR
-750 ASTQALDAVKFDI
+750 ASTLDLDAVKLDI
-763 KAKNAAGN
+763 KAKDAAGE
-771 DVRNTVTISDWRNA
+771 DVSNTVTISDW
-785 VDPET
+785 VKGDTGEP
-790 KLPDPGK
+790 
-797 VSCDVIFSGDANY
+797 SCDVTF
-810 IWSGDANYIWSI
+810 SGDANYIWSI
-822 SYTNRAGL
+822 SYTNKA
-830 SAKDGLSALADK
+830 GLSALADK
-842 DQTKSVNATT
+842 DQKKSVNAVTY
-852 IGETPYCFTVDTK
+852 GETPYCFTVDK
-865 DPTGTITANTY
+865 NAPTGTITANTY
-876 VVGGKNPTSSPVWTA
+876 VVGGKDPTSSPTWEA
-891 LIGSENLT
+891 LIDSKNLA

-908 VITHNEGDETSPIKS
+908 VITHNEWDETSPIKS
-923 KEYFVQKFGTD
+923 KEYFVQKFRTDETD
-934 DTKKAPLTVK
+934 DTKKAPLTAK
-944 ELEQMKWTD
+944 ELAQQKWTD
-953 VSETTEFTPNQQLV
+953 IGENTEFTPNQQLV

-976 GHVTYLSTNGLVV
+976 GNVTYLSTNGLVV

-998 TAPKIESGLTN
+998 TAPEIVRVSGLTN

-1014 GDVPVVVSAND
+1014 GDVSVEVSAND
-1025 PAENGV
+1025 PVVNGV

-1042 YNGTV
+1042 YNG
-1047 YNEKDVTQQGVLYS
+1047 EDVTQHNKLYS
-1061 WDGKAPPCQSK
+1061 WNGKEAPCKSK
-1072 EKMGFTVDA
+1072 EGMGFTVDA

-1086 NDVHIL
+1086 NDVRIL

-1147 FDDSLVNITLRA
+1147 FDPAAVQVSIKNT
-1159 TNDGADIALP
+1159 DGTIP
-1169 TVSGWTSSGDLH
+1169 TISKWSKTDGNGNLDNTQWE
-1181 TATIEYTAEGDYTFD
+1181 ATIEYTAEGDYTFA
-1196 IDVTDKA
+1196 IACTDQA

-1343 DRSANNGDII
+1343 DRSANSGDII

-1599 TWTAEEIAAIV
+1599 TWTAEEVAAIV

-1676 AGVVIALAAGKK
+1676 AGVAIALAAGKK

>member
-16 AFLMTVSLV
+16 AFLMAVSLV

-34 TYADA
+34 THADA

-62 EVDGTEG
+62 EVDGTKG
-69 AKNTVTTTDGEV
+69 AKNTVTTTDGEA

-111 TVSDRAAVTDVTGN
+111 TVSDRVAVTDVTGN

-216 EYTVTVTADKGGN
+216 EYAVTVTADKGGK

-326 VKQGGTLTIK
+326 VKQGSILTIK
-336 ATPKENYRVSA
+336 ATPKENYRVSE

-381 KITFAPTLQTIT
+381 KITFAYTLQTIT
-393 VISGKHGKVEDHL
+393 VISGEQGTVKVE
-406 GKVSYKVNYNRSV
+406 GSGKVNYNDSV

-436 DEADVKANVRRTAE
+436 DEADVKANVKRATE
-450 KSYKLP
+450 KSYKLS
-456 LTKVPRDTEVAVTF
+456 LTKVQRDTKVTVTF
-470 TKCPQIGTNDLT
+470 TECPQIGTNDLT
-482 ALEGITWN
+482 ALGGITWN
-490 SGDAIRRDGATFVF
+490 SGNAIRRDGATFVF
-504 ANNAAVRF
+504 ANDAAVQF

-532 ADGTTSGGYDAET
+532 ADGTTSGGYDAKT

-551 ADIRETKTIQAIR
+551 AAIRETKTIQAIR

-576 LAEKKLEGLKIV
+576 LADPAEKPEGLKIV
-588 VDKKAP
+588 VDKTDP
-594 KLGLALEAANTNGY
+594 KLELALEAANTNGY
-608 YNKSFTATVK
+608 YNKSFTATVQ
-618 SIIDRD
+618 SIIDPD

-644 QGTETQR
+644 QGTVTQR

-665 KLKELSFTVDAGK
+665 ELGDCTFTVDAGK

-719 DEKPVNVVE
+719 EEGEEGEEKPVNVVE
-728 ENGTKRG
+728 ENGTERG

-750 ASTQALDAVKFDI
+750 ASTRDLDAVKLDI
-763 KAKNAAGN
+763 KDTAGK
-771 DVRNTVTISDWRNA
+771 DVRSKVQITDWSNA

-790 KLPDPGK
+790 NLVDPDK
-797 VSCDVIFSGDANY
+797 VSCKVTFSE
-810 IWSGDANYIWSI
+810 DANYIWSI
-822 SYTNRAGL
+822 SYTNKA
-830 SAKDGLSALADK
+830 GLSALADK
-842 DQTKSVNATT
+842 DQKKSVNAVTY
-852 IGETPYCFTVDTK
+852 GETPYCFTVDK
-865 DPTGTITANTY
+865 NAPTGTITANTY
-876 VVGGKNPTSSPVWTA
+876 VVGGKDPTSSPTWEA
-891 LIGSENLT
+891 LIDSKNLA

-908 VITHNEGDETSPIKS
+908 VITHNEWDETSPIKS
-923 KEYFVQKFGTD
+923 KEYFVQKFRTDETD
-934 DTKKAPLTVK
+934 DTKKAPLTAK
-944 ELEQMKWTD
+944 ELAQQKWTD
-953 VSETTEFTPNQQLV
+953 IGENTEFTPNQQLV

-976 GHVTYLSTNGLVV
+976 GNVTYLSTNGLVV

-998 TAPKIESGLTN
+998 TAPEIVRVSGLTN

-1014 GDVPVVVSAND
+1014 GDVSVEVSAND
-1025 PAENGV
+1025 PVVNGV

-1042 YNGTV
+1042 YNG
-1047 YNEKDVTQQGVLYS
+1047 EDVTQHNKLYS
-1061 WDGKAPPCQSK
+1061 WNGKEAPCQSK

-1081 EKNNS
+1081 KKNNS

-1105 EYSIKIDITKPIIDI
+1105 EYSIKIDITKPIINI

-1135 SRRANVTVKERN
+1135 SRRATITVKERN

-1181 TATIEYTAEGDYTFD
+1181 TATIEYTAEGDYTFA
-1196 IDVTDKA
+1196 IACTDQA
-1203 GNPNEPVHYA
+1203 SNPNEPVHYA

-1365 AQVSITLTGAMR
+1365 AQVNITLTGAMR

-1428 LFSVNRFGSTYAL
+1428 LFSANRFGSTYAL

-1599 TWTAEEIAAIV
+1599 TWTAEEVAAIV

>member
-34 TYADA
+34 THADA
-39 FTVCVTGG
+39 FTICVTGG
-47 DEDAKLDGASVDYTI
+47 DEDAELDGASVDYTI
-62 EVDGTEG
+62 EVDGTKG
-69 AKNTVTTTDGEV
+69 AKNTVTTTDGEA
-81 VIQEMTDY
+81 VIQEMADY

-208 TVSVTFVQ
+208 TVSVTFAQ
-216 EYTVTVTADKGGN
+216 EYTVTVTADKGGK

-326 VKQGGTLTIK
+326 VKQGSTLTIK
-336 ATPKENYRVSA
+336 ATPKENYRVSE

-357 DDNRYVKD
+357 DDNRYVKG

-393 VISGKHGKVEDHL
+393 VISGKQGTVEVE
-406 GKVSYKVNYNRSV
+406 GSGKVNYNGSV
-419 DLTITPDDGYII
+419 DLTITPKDGYII

-436 DEADVKANVRRTAE
+436 DEADVKANVKRATE
-450 KSYKLP
+450 KSYKLS
-456 LTKVPRDTEVAVTF
+456 LTEVQRDTKVTVTF
-470 TKCPQIGTNDLT
+470 TECPQIGTNDLT
-482 ALEGITWN
+482 ALGGITWN
-490 SGDAIRRDGATFVF
+490 SGNAIRRDGATFVF
-504 ANNAAVRF
+504 ANNAKVQF

-532 ADGTTSGGYDAET
+532 ADGTTSGGYDAKT

-551 ADIRETKTIQAIR
+551 AAIQETKTIQAIR

-576 LAEKKLEGLKIV
+576 LADPDKKLEGLKIV
-588 VDKKAP
+588 VDKAAP
-594 KLGLALEAANTNGY
+594 TPELALEAAHANGY

-618 SIIDRD
+618 SIIDPD

-644 QGTETQR
+644 QGTVTQR

-665 KLKELSFTVDAGK
+665 ELGDCTFTVDAGK

-693 AGNVSKPEE
+693 AGNVYTTPPQ
-702 KAVKI
+702 AVKI
-707 NSTPP
+707 NSTSP

-719 DEKPVNVVE
+719 GEKPVNVVK
-728 ENGTKRG
+728 ENGTERG
-735 YYDAVRTATVTITDR
+735 YYKDARTATVTITDR
-750 ASTQALDAVKFDI
+750 ASTLDLDAVKFDI
-763 KAKNAAGN
+763 KDTAGK
-771 DVRNTVTISDWRNA
+771 DVSDTATISVWGKD
-785 VDPET
+785 DT
-790 KLPDPGK
+790 TGK
-797 VSCDVIFSGDANY
+797 VSCGVTF
-810 IWSGDANYIWSI
+810 SGDANYIWSI
-822 SYTNRAGL
+822 SYTNKA
-830 SAKDGLSALADK
+830 GLSALADK
-842 DQTKSVNATT
+842 DQTKMTY
-852 IGETPYCFTVDTK
+852 GETPYCFTVDK
-865 DPTGTITANTY
+865 NAPTGTITANTY
-876 VVGGKNPTSSPVWTA
+876 VVGVKDPTSSPVWEA
-891 LIGSENLT
+891 LIDSKNLT

-908 VITHNEGDETSPIKS
+908 VITPSGWDETSPIKS
-923 KEYFVQKFGTD
+923 KEYFVQKFRTDETD
-934 DTKKAPLTVK
+934 DTKKAPLTAK
-944 ELEQMKWTD
+944 ELAQQEWTD
-953 VSETTEFTPNQQLV
+953 IGETTEFTPNQQLV

-976 GHVTYLSTNGLVV
+976 GNVTYLSTNGLVV

-998 TAPKIESGLTN
+998 TAPEIVRVSGLTN

-1014 GDVPVVVSAND
+1014 GDVSVKVSAND
-1025 PAENGV
+1025 PVENGV

-1042 YNGTV
+1042 YNMGTQ
-1047 YNEKDVTQQGVLYS
+1047 TQHDTLYS
-1061 WDGKAPPCQSK
+1061 WDGNTPPCQSK
-1072 EKMGFTVDA
+1072 ENMGFTVDA
-1081 EKNNS
+1081 KKNNS
-1086 NDVHIL
+1086 NNVRIL

-1105 EYSIKIDITKPIIDI
+1105 EYFIKIDITKPIINI

-1147 FDDSLVNITLRA
+1147 FDPAAVQVSIKNT
-1159 TNDGADIALP
+1159 DGTIP
-1169 TVSGWTSSGDLH
+1169 TISKWSKTDGNGNMDNTQWE
-1181 TATIEYTAEGDYTFD
+1181 ATIEYTAEGDYTFA
-1196 IDVTDKA
+1196 IACTDQA
-1203 GNPNEPVHYA
+1203 GNPNEPVYYA

-1338 ITGVA
+1338 ITGIA
-1343 DRSANNGDII
+1343 DHSANSGDII

-1599 TWTAEEIAAIV
+1599 TWTAEEVAAIV

>member
-34 TYADA
+34 THADA
-39 FTVCVTGG
+39 FTICVTGG

-62 EVDGTEG
+62 EVDGTGG
-69 AKNTVTTTDGEV
+69 AKNTVTTTDGEA
-81 VIQEMTDY
+81 VIQEMTAY

-235 AVTEKTYKEGTE
+235 VVTEKTYKEGTE

-336 ATPKENYRVSA
+336 ATPNENYRVSE

-393 VISGKHGKVEDHL
+393 VISGEQGEVKVE
-406 GKVSYKVNYNRSV
+406 GPEKVNYNGSV
-419 DLTITPDDGYII
+419 DLTITPKDGYII

-436 DEADVKANVRRTAE
+436 DEADVKANVRRAAE
-450 KSYKLP
+450 KSYKL
-456 LTKVPRDTEVAVTF
+456 LLTEVQRDTKVTVTF
-470 TKCPQIGTNDLT
+470 TECPQIATKDLT

-532 ADGTTSGGYDAET
+532 ADGTTSGGYDAKT

-551 ADIRETKTIQAIR
+551 ADIQETKTIQAIR

-588 VDKKAP
+588 VDKTAP
-594 KLGLALEAANTNGY
+594 TPKLALEAANTNGY
-608 YNKSFTATVK
+608 YNKNFTATVNG
-618 SIIDRD
+618 IIDPD

-644 QGTETQR
+644 QGTVTQR

-665 KLKELSFTVDAGK
+665 ELEGLSFTVDAGK

-707 NSTPP
+707 NSTSP

-719 DEKPVNVVE
+719 EEGEEGEEKPVNVVK
-728 ENGTKRG
+728 ENGTERG
-735 YYDAVRTATVTITDR
+735 YYKAARTATVTITDR
-750 ASTQALDAVKFDI
+750 ASTLDLDAVKFDI
-763 KAKNAAGN
+763 KAKNAAGK
-771 DVRNTVTISDWRNA
+771 DVSGTATISDWGKA
-785 VDPET
+785 D
-790 KLPDPGK
+790 KGK
-797 VSCDVIFSGDANY
+797 VSCDVTFSE
-810 IWSGDANYIWSI
+810 DANYIWSI

-830 SAKDGLSALADK
+830 SAIADK

-852 IGETPYCFTVDTK
+852 IGETPYCFTVDK
-865 DPTGTITANTY
+865 NAPTGTITANTY
-876 VVGGKNPTSSPVWTA
+876 VVGGKDPTSSPVWTA

-923 KEYFVQKFGTD
+923 TEYFVQKFQTD
-934 DTKKAPLTVK
+934 SEGKKALTVK
-944 ELEQMKWTD
+944 ELAQQKWTAIGK
-953 VSETTEFTPNQQLV
+953 TTEFTPNQQLV

-976 GHVTYLSTNGLVV
+976 GNVTYLSTNGLVV
-989 DNERPHEEF
+989 DNKNPHEEF
-998 TAPKIESGLTN
+998 TAPEIVKESGLTN

-1025 PAENGV
+1025 PVENGV

-1047 YNEKDVTQQGVLYS
+1047 YNEEDVTQRGVLYS
-1061 WDGKAPPCQSK
+1061 WDGKVPPCQSK
-1072 EKMGFTVDA
+1072 EKMRFTVDA
-1081 EKNNS
+1081 KKNNS

-1105 EYSIKIDITKPIIDI
+1105 EYSIKIDITKPIINI
-1120 EYDKNAADSGTFFRE
+1120 EYDNNAADSGTFFRE

-1169 TVSGWTSSGDLH
+1169 TVSKWTSSGDLH

-1365 AQVSITLTGAMR
+1365 AQVNITLTGAMR

-1428 LFSVNRFGSTYAL
+1428 LFSANRFGSTYAL

>member
-62 EVDGTEG
+62 EVDGTKG
-69 AKNTVTTTDGEV
+69 AKNTVTTTDGEA
-81 VIQEMTDY
+81 VIQEMADY

-216 EYTVTVTADKGGN
+216 EYAVTVTADKGGK

-307 HGTVETDPAAQ
+307 LGTVETDPAAQ

-326 VKQGGTLTIK
+326 VKQGSTLTIK
-336 ATPKENYRVSA
+336 ATPKENYRVSE
-347 VEIDGKAESF
+347 VEIDGKAERF

-393 VISGKHGKVEDHL
+393 VISGKQGTVEVEGS
-406 GKVSYKVNYNRSV
+406 GKVSYNDSA

-436 DEADVKANVRRTAE
+436 DEADVKANVKRATE
-450 KSYKLP
+450 KSYKLS
-456 LTKVPRDTEVAVTF
+456 LTEVQRDTKVTVTF
-470 TKCPQIGTNDLT
+470 TECPQIGTTDLT
-482 ALEGITWN
+482 ALGGITWN
-490 SGDAIRRDGATFVF
+490 SGNAIRRDGATFVF
-504 ANNAAVRF
+504 ANDAKVQF

-551 ADIRETKTIQAIR
+551 ADIQETKTIQAIR

-576 LAEKKLEGLKIV
+576 LADPAEKLEGLKIV
-588 VDKKAP
+588 VDTTDP

-608 YNKSFTATVK
+608 YHKSFTVK
-618 SIIDRD
+618 VNGINDPD

-644 QGTETQR
+644 QGTVTQR

-665 KLKELSFTVDAGK
+665 ELKELSFTVDAGK

-707 NSTPP
+707 NSTSP

-719 DEKPVNVVE
+719 KEGEEGEEKPVNVVE
-728 ENGTKRG
+728 ENGTERG
-735 YYDAVRTATVTITDR
+735 YYDAARKATVTITDR
-750 ASTQALDAVKFDI
+750 ASTLDLDAVKFDI
-763 KAKNAAGN
+763 KDTAGK
-771 DVRNTVTISDWRNA
+771 DVSDTATISVWGKD
-785 VDPET
+785 V
-790 KLPDPGK
+790 PGK
-797 VSCDVIFSGDANY
+797 VSCDVTF
-810 IWSGDANYIWSI
+810 SGDANYIWSI

-830 SAKDGLSALADK
+830 SAIADK
-842 DQTKSVNATT
+842 DQKKSVNATT
-852 IGETPYCFTVDTK
+852 IGETPYCFTVDK
-865 DPTGTITANTY
+865 NAPTGTITANTY
-876 VVGGKNPTSSPVWTA
+876 VVGGKDPTSSPVWEA
-891 LIGSENLT
+891 LIDSENLA

-908 VITHNEGDETSPIKS
+908 VITHNEWDETSPIKS
-923 KEYFVQKFGTD
+923 KEYFVQKFRTDETD
-934 DTKKAPLTVK
+934 DTKKAPLTAK
-944 ELEQMKWTD
+944 ELAQQKWTD
-953 VSETTEFTPNQQLV
+953 IGENTEFTPNQQLV

-976 GHVTYLSTNGLVV
+976 GNVTYLSTNGLVV

-998 TAPKIESGLTN
+998 TAPEIVRVSGLTN

-1014 GDVPVVVSAND
+1014 GDVSVEVSAND
-1025 PAENGV
+1025 PVVNGV

-1042 YNGTV
+1042 YNG
-1047 YNEKDVTQQGVLYS
+1047 EDVTQHNKLYS
-1061 WDGKAPPCQSK
+1061 WNGKEAPCKSK
-1072 EKMGFTVDA
+1072 EGMGFTVDA

-1086 NDVHIL
+1086 NDVRIL

-1147 FDDSLVNITLRA
+1147 FDPAAVQVSIKNT
-1159 TNDGADIALP
+1159 DGTIP
-1169 TVSGWTSSGDLH
+1169 TISKWSKTDGNGNLDNTQWE
-1181 TATIEYTAEGDYTFD
+1181 ATIEYTAEGDYTFA
-1196 IDVTDKA
+1196 IACTDQA

-1296 TIAYQRDG
+1296 TIAYRRDG

-1365 AQVSITLTGAMR
+1365 AQVNITLTGAMR

-1599 TWTAEEIAAIV
+1599 TWTAEEVAAIV
-1610 ADQGEFT
+1610 ANQGEFT

>member
-16 AFLMTVSLV
+16 AFLMAVSLV

-34 TYADA
+34 THADA
-39 FTVCVTGG
+39 FTICVTGG

-62 EVDGTEG
+62 EVDGTKG
-69 AKNTVTTTDGEV
+69 AKNTVTTTDGEA

-216 EYTVTVTADKGGN
+216 EYAVTVTADKGGK

-298 TVTVTYDSQ
+298 TVTVTYDGQ

-326 VKQGGTLTIK
+326 VKQGSTLTIK
-336 ATPKENYRVSA
+336 ATPKENYRVSE
-347 VEIDGKAESF
+347 VEIDGKAERF

-393 VISGKHGKVEDHL
+393 VISGKHGKVEDHP
-406 GKVSYKVNYNRSV
+406 GKVSYNDSA

-436 DEADVKANVRRTAE
+436 DEADVKANVKRATE
-450 KSYKLP
+450 KSYKLS
-456 LTKVPRDTEVAVTF
+456 LTEVQRDTKVTVTF
-470 TKCPQIGTNDLT
+470 TECPQIGTTDLT
-482 ALEGITWN
+482 ALGGITWN
-490 SGDAIRRDGATFVF
+490 SGNAIRRDGATFVF
-504 ANNAAVRF
+504 ANDAKVQF

-551 ADIRETKTIQAIR
+551 ADIQETKTIQAIR

-576 LAEKKLEGLKIV
+576 LADPAEKLEGLKIV
-588 VDKKAP
+588 VDTTDP

-608 YNKSFTATVK
+608 YHKSFTVK
-618 SIIDRD
+618 VNGINDPD

-644 QGTETQR
+644 QGTVTQR

-656 YTEGGDILQ
+656 YTKGGDILQ
-665 KLKELSFTVDAGK
+665 ELKELSFTVDAGK

-707 NSTPP
+707 NSTSP

-719 DEKPVNVVE
+719 KEGEEGEEKPVNVVE
-728 ENGTKRG
+728 ENGTERG
-735 YYDAVRTATVTITDR
+735 YYKAARTATVTITDR
-750 ASTQALDAVKFDI
+750 ASTRDLDAVKLDI
-763 KAKNAAGN
+763 KDTAGK
-771 DVRNTVTISDWRNA
+771 DVRSKVQITDWSNA

-790 KLPDPGK
+790 NLVDPDK
-797 VSCDVIFSGDANY
+797 VSCKVTFSE
-810 IWSGDANYIWSI
+810 DANYIWSI
-822 SYTNRAGL
+822 SYTNKA
-830 SAKDGLSALADK
+830 GLSALADK
-842 DQTKSVNATT
+842 DQKKSVNAVTY
-852 IGETPYCFTVDTK
+852 GETPYCFTVDK
-865 DPTGTITANTY
+865 NAPTGTITANTY
-876 VVGGKNPTSSPVWTA
+876 VVGGKDPTSSPTWEA
-891 LIGSENLT
+891 LIDSKNLA

-908 VITHNEGDETSPIKS
+908 VITHNEWDETSPIKS
-923 KEYFVQKFGTD
+923 KEYFVQKFRTDETD
-934 DTKKAPLTVK
+934 DTKKAPLTAK
-944 ELEQMKWTD
+944 DLAQQKWTD
-953 VSETTEFTPNQQLV
+953 IGENTEFTPNQQLV

-976 GHVTYLSTNGLVV
+976 GNVTYLSTNGLVV

-998 TAPKIESGLTN
+998 TAPEIVRVSGLTN

-1014 GDVPVVVSAND
+1014 GDVSVEVSAND
-1025 PAENGV
+1025 PVVNGV

-1042 YNGTV
+1042 YNG
-1047 YNEKDVTQQGVLYS
+1047 EDVTQHNKLYS
-1061 WDGKAPPCQSK
+1061 WNGKEAPCQSK

-1081 EKNNS
+1081 KKNNS
-1086 NDVHIL
+1086 NDVRIL

-1105 EYSIKIDITKPIIDI
+1105 EYSIKIDITKPIINI
-1120 EYDKNAADSGTFFRE
+1120 KYDNNAADSGTFFRE
-1135 SRRANVTVKERN
+1135 SRRATITVKERN
-1147 FDDSLVNITLRA
+1147 LDPAAVQVSIKNT
-1159 TNDGADIALP
+1159 DGTIP
-1169 TVSGWTSSGDLH
+1169 TISKWSKTDGNGNMDNTQWE
-1181 TATIEYTAEGDYTFD
+1181 ATIEYTAEGDYTFA
-1196 IDVTDKA
+1196 IACTDQA

-1599 TWTAEEIAAIV
+1599 TWTAEEVAAIV

>member
-16 AFLMTVSLV
+16 AFLMAVSLV

-34 TYADA
+34 THADA
-39 FTVCVTGG
+39 FTICVTGG

-62 EVDGTEG
+62 EVDGTKG
-69 AKNTVTTTDGEV
+69 AKNTVTTTNGEA
-81 VIQEMTDY
+81 VIQEMADY

-208 TVSVTFVQ
+208 TVSVTFAQ
-216 EYTVTVTADKGGN
+216 EYTVTVTADKGGK

-326 VKQGGTLTIK
+326 VKQGSTLTIK
-336 ATPKENYRVSA
+336 ATPNENYRVSE

-393 VISGKHGKVEDHL
+393 VISGKHGTVKVE
-406 GKVSYKVNYNRSV
+406 GPEKVSYNDSV
-419 DLTITPDDGYII
+419 DLIITPKDGYII

-436 DEADVKANVRRTAE
+436 DEADVKANVKRATE
-450 KSYKLP
+450 KSYKLS
-456 LTKVPRDTEVAVTF
+456 LTKVQRDTEVAVTF
-470 TKCPQIGTNDLT
+470 TECPQIGTTDLT
-482 ALEGITWN
+482 ALDGITWN

-504 ANNAAVRF
+504 AKNAAVQF

-551 ADIRETKTIQAIR
+551 AAIRETKTIQAIR

-576 LAEKKLEGLKIV
+576 LANPEEKLEGLKIV
-588 VDKKAP
+588 VDTTDP
-594 KLGLALEAANTNGY
+594 KLELALEAANTNGY
-608 YNKSFTATVK
+608 YHKNFTATVK
-618 SIIDRD
+618 SIIDPD
-624 DYSGIQSVEYWVV
+624 DYSGIRSVEYWVV

-644 QGTETQR
+644 QGTVTQR
-651 EMLYT
+651 ETLYT

-665 KLKELSFTVDAGK
+665 ELGDCTFTVDAGK

-693 AGNVSKPEE
+693 AGNVYPTE

-707 NSTPP
+707 NSTSP

-719 DEKPVNVVE
+719 EEEEEKPVNVVE
-728 ENGTKRG
+728 ENGTERG
-735 YYDAVRTATVTITDR
+735 YYDDARTATVTITDR
-750 ASTQALDAVKFDI
+750 ASTLDLDAVKFDI
-763 KAKNAAGN
+763 KDTAGK
-771 DVRNTVTISDWRNA
+771 DVSDTATISVWGKD
-785 VDPET
+785 V
-790 KLPDPGK
+790 PGK
-797 VSCDVIFSGDANY
+797 VSCDVTF
-810 IWSGDANYIWSI
+810 SGDANYIWSI

-830 SAKDGLSALADK
+830 SALADK
-842 DQTKSVNATT
+842 DQTKSVNAVTY
-852 IGETPYCFTVDTK
+852 GETPYCFTVDK
-865 DPTGTITANTY
+865 NAPTGTITANTY
-876 VVGGKNPTSSPVWTA
+876 VVGGKDPTSSPVWEA
-891 LIGSENLT
+891 LIDSKNLT

-908 VITHNEGDETSPIKS
+908 VITHNEWDETSPIKS

-934 DTKKAPLTVK
+934 DTKKAPLTVD
-944 ELEQMKWTD
+944 ELDKLAQQKWTD
-953 VSETTEFTPNQQLV
+953 IGKTTEFTPNQQLV

-976 GHVTYLSTNGLVV
+976 GNVTYLSTNGLVV

-998 TAPKIESGLTN
+998 TAPEIVRVSGLTN

-1014 GDVPVVVSAND
+1014 GDVSVKVSAND
-1025 PAENGV
+1025 PVENGV
-1031 YSGLKQVTYTV
+1031 YSGLKRVTYTV

-1047 YNEKDVTQQGVLYS
+1047 YNEKDVTQRGVLYS
-1061 WDGKAPPCQSK
+1061 WDGKAPCCQSK
-1072 EKMGFTVDA
+1072 KDMGFTVDA
-1081 EKNNS
+1081 KKNNS

-1105 EYSIKIDITKPIIDI
+1105 EYSIKIDITKPIINI
-1120 EYDKNAADSGTFFRE
+1120 KYDNNAADSGTFFRE
-1135 SRRANVTVKERN
+1135 SRRATITVTERN

-1169 TVSGWTSSGDLH
+1169 TVSGWTSSGDRH
-1181 TATIEYTAEGDYTFD
+1181 TATIAYQRDGLYTFD

-1365 AQVSITLTGAMR
+1365 AQVNITLTGAMR

-1495 RGGNG
+1495 RGGDG

-1529 AGNIAENTLDTKKQ
+1529 AGNIAENALDTKKQ

-1599 TWTAEEIAAIV
+1599 TWTAEEVAAIV

>member
-16 AFLMTVSLV
+16 AFLMAVSLV

-34 TYADA
+34 THADA

-62 EVDGTEG
+62 EVDGTKG
-69 AKNTVTTTDGEV
+69 AKNTVTTTDGEA

-208 TVSVTFVQ
+208 TVSVTFAQ
-216 EYTVTVTADKGGN
+216 EYTVTVTADKGGK

-326 VKQGGTLTIK
+326 VKQGSTLTIK
-336 ATPKENYRVSA
+336 ATPKENYRVSE
-347 VEIDGKAESF
+347 VEIDGKAERF

-393 VISGKHGKVEDHL
+393 VISGKHGTVKVE
-406 GKVSYKVNYNRSV
+406 GPEKVIYNGSV
-419 DLTITPDDGYII
+419 DLTITPADGYII

-450 KSYKLP
+450 KSYQLH
-456 LTKVPRDTEVAVTF
+456 LTGVQRDTKVTVTF
-470 TKCPQIGTNDLT
+470 TECPQIGTNDLT
-482 ALEGITWN
+482 ALGGITWN
-490 SGDAIRRDGATFVF
+490 SGNAIRRDGATFVF
-504 ANNAAVRF
+504 ANDAKVQF

-532 ADGTTSGGYDAET
+532 ADGTTSGGYDAKT

-551 ADIRETKTIQAIR
+551 AAIQETKTIQAIR

-576 LAEKKLEGLKIV
+576 LEGLKIV
-588 VDKKAP
+588 VDTTDP

-608 YNKSFTATVK
+608 YNKDFTVK
-618 SIIDRD
+618 VNGINDPD

-644 QGTETQR
+644 QGTVTQR

-665 KLKELSFTVDAGK
+665 ELKELSFTVDAGK
-678 NNSDNVVIYVQVTDR
+678 NNSDNVVIFVQVTDR

-771 DVRNTVTISDWRNA
+771 DVRNTVTIGDWRNA

-790 KLPDPGK
+790 NLPDPDK
-797 VSCDVIFSGDANY
+797 VSCDVIFSGDADY

-830 SAKDGLSALADK
+830 SAKDGLSAIADK
-842 DQTKSVNATT
+842 DQTKSVNAVTY
-852 IGETPYCFTVDTK
+852 GETPYCFTVDK
-865 DPTGTITANTY
+865 NAPTGTITANTY
-876 VVGGKNPTSSPVWTA
+876 VVGGKDPTSSPVWTA

-944 ELEQMKWTD
+944 ELAQQKWTD
-953 VSETTEFTPNQQLV
+953 IGETTEFTPNQQLV

-998 TAPKIESGLTN
+998 TAPELVVESGLTN

-1014 GDVPVVVSAND
+1014 GDVPVEVSAND
-1025 PAENGV
+1025 PAKNGV

-1047 YNEKDVTQQGVLYS
+1047 YNEEDVTQRGVLYS
-1061 WDGKAPPCQSK
+1061 WNGKEAPCKSK
-1072 EKMGFTVDA
+1072 KDMGFTVDA

-1105 EYSIKIDITKPIIDI
+1105 EYSIKIDITKPIINI
-1120 EYDKNAADSGTFFRE
+1120 EYDNNAADSGTFFRE

-1147 FDDSLVNITLRA
+1147 FDDSRVNITLRA
-1159 TNDGADIALP
+1159 TDDGADIALP
-1169 TVSGWTSSGDLH
+1169 TVSKWTSSGDLH
-1181 TATIEYTAEGDYTFD
+1181 TATIEYTAEWDYTFD

>member
-16 AFLMTVSLV
+16 AFLMAVSLV

-34 TYADA
+34 THVDA

-62 EVDGTEG
+62 EVDGTKG
-69 AKNTVTTTDGEV
+69 AKNTVTTTDGEA
-81 VIQEMTDY
+81 VIQEMADY

-143 KTGNGLVRIN
+143 KTGNGSVRIN

-216 EYTVTVTADKGGN
+216 EYTVTVTADKGGE

-307 HGTVETDPAAQ
+307 LGTVETDPAAQ

-326 VKQGGTLTIK
+326 VKQGSTLTIK
-336 ATPKENYRVSA
+336 ATPKENYRVSE

-393 VISGKHGKVEDHL
+393 VISGKQGKVEYHPE
-406 GKVSYKVNYNRSV
+406 KVSYNDSV

-436 DEADVKANVRRTAE
+436 DEADVKANVKRATE
-450 KSYKLP
+450 KSYKLS
-456 LTKVPRDTEVAVTF
+456 LTKVQRDTKVTVTF
-470 TKCPQIGTNDLT
+470 TECPQIGTNDLT
-482 ALEGITWN
+482 ALGGITWN
-490 SGDAIRRDGATFVF
+490 SGNAIRRDGATFVF
-504 ANNAAVRF
+504 ANDAAVQF

-532 ADGTTSGGYDAET
+532 ADGTTSGGYDAKT

-551 ADIRETKTIQAIR
+551 AAIRETKTIQAIR

-576 LAEKKLEGLKIV
+576 LADPAEKPEGLKIV
-588 VDKKAP
+588 VDTTDP

-608 YNKSFTATVK
+608 YNKSFTVK
-618 SIIDRD
+618 VNGINDPD

-644 QGTETQR
+644 QGTVTQR

-665 KLKELSFTVDAGK
+665 ELKELSFTVDAGK

-707 NSTPP
+707 NSTSP
-712 TIEIKFG
+712 TIKIEFG
-719 DEKPVNVVE
+719 KKEKPVNVVE
-728 ENGTKRG
+728 ENGTERG
-735 YYDAVRTATVTITDR
+735 YYKAARTATVTITDR
-750 ASTQALDAVKFDI
+750 ASTLDLDAVKFDI
-763 KAKNAAGN
+763 KDTAGK
-771 DVRNTVTISDWRNA
+771 DVSNTVTISVWRKD
-785 VDPET
+785 V
-790 KLPDPGK
+790 PGK
-797 VSCDVIFSGDANY
+797 VSCDVTF
-810 IWSGDANYIWSI
+810 SGDANYIWSI

-830 SAKDGLSALADK
+830 SALADK
-842 DQTKSVNATT
+842 DQTKSVNAVTY
-852 IGETPYCFTVDTK
+852 GETPYCFTVDK
-865 DPTGTITANTY
+865 NAPTGTITANTY
-876 VVGGKNPTSSPVWTA
+876 VAGGKDPTSSPVWEA
-891 LIGSENLT
+891 LIDSENLT

-908 VITHNEGDETSPIKS
+908 VITHNEGDKTSPIKS
-923 KEYFVQKFGTD
+923 KEYFVQKFRTDETD
-934 DTKKAPLTVK
+934 DTKKAPLTAK
-944 ELEQMKWTD
+944 ELAQQEWTD
-953 VSETTEFTPNQQLV
+953 IGETTEFTPNQQIV

-976 GHVTYLSTNGLVV
+976 GNVTYLSTNGLVV

-998 TAPKIESGLTN
+998 TAPEIVRVSGLTN

-1014 GDVPVVVSAND
+1014 GDVSVVVSAND
-1025 PAENGV
+1025 PVENGV

-1042 YNGTV
+1042 YNGKV

-1061 WDGKAPPCQSK
+1061 WDGNTPPCQSK

-1081 EKNNS
+1081 KKNNS

-1105 EYSIKIDITKPIIDI
+1105 EYSIKIDITKPIINI

-1147 FDDSLVNITLRA
+1147 FDPAAVQVSIKNT
-1159 TNDGADIALP
+1159 DGTIP
-1169 TVSGWTSSGDLH
+1169 TISKWSKTDGNGNLDNTQWE
-1181 TATIEYTAEGDYTFD
+1181 ATIEYTAEGDYTFA
-1196 IDVTDKA
+1196 IACTDQA

-1296 TIAYQRDG
+1296 TIAYRRDG

-1338 ITGVA
+1338 ITGIA
-1343 DRSANNGDII
+1343 DRSANSGDII

-1365 AQVSITLTGAMR
+1365 AQVNITLTGAMR

-1428 LFSVNRFGSTYAL
+1428 LFSANRFGSTYAL

-1599 TWTAEEIAAIV
+1599 TWTAEEVAAIV